1 MKYMNKLTW
10 SLILC
15 TGLFTACSDDDDP
28 VGPGEITVDKT
39 EIAVGP
45 EGGSELIEVTTPD
58 SWVAQV
64 TAPWVMVSPAN
75 GNGSMESKVN
85 VDATLEYQSRSADL
99 LYRTASGKSQTVT
112 VTQLGYGKQIYLKED
127 VVEVESAANYDKRLV
142 DFTITANVECIID
155 KVEYEF
161 ETNGVEL
168 TEAEMAEAEKEKT
181 GWLLRRIG
189 KNEIKLEDL
198 KETVVTDQRDLGI
211 VLDEKARPR
220 TVKLNCH
227 WNMNIIPWV
236 RVAKIYLAAKNP
248 EDQLV
253 NEKGENVD
261 HVILTVKQKA
271 AMKIEDNRAGDSLA
285 IVLINEKVR
294 SMYPIETSENMRN
307 WTGVTLWEET
317 DENVPEGAVGR
328 VRSVAFSMVNIAD
341 KDVLPREVRYLK
353 YLESFSIASNDN
365 SQIRNVK
372 ICNELCDLKYLK
384 NLTVKAYGLQELPEN
399 FKNLKES
406 LEVLDLSFNGFTSLD
421 ALTQVIN
428 KQNFPHLRK
437 LHLYGQRRNDVVID
451 LQQSQNDGY
460 LYNGNPLGLHF
471 KMNGGIEPD
480 EDGKVNIGNLNTE
493 TKAFLDLLAW
503 EELEA
508 LELSYC
514 FMEGELPTD
523 AVVEEYFTSKG
534 ITKLHY
540 EADDFSTEPK
550 DYLTKLVGDTC
561 QWLLTEKEVT
571 RKAANGDPIDGAT
584 VKGKD
589 VLRVLPRA
597 RAFSVN
603 LNFFTGELP
612 NWILFHPHFAE
623 WRPTAL
629 VFNQQEKGKNSDGE
643 PVGFSNIDADNYNF
657 SYYYGAKPSDEEAAY
672 PKYYSLYVASTGD
685 QEEETISIPYRRR

>member
-15 TGLFTACSDDDDP
+15 TGLFTACSDDDEP
-28 VGPGEITVDKT
+28 VGPGEIAVDKT

-64 TAPWVMVSPAN
+64 AAPWVMVSPAN

-85 VDATLEYQSRSADL
+85 IDATLEYQSRSTDL
-99 LYRTASGKSQTVT
+99 LYRTTSGKSQTVT
-112 VTQLGYGKQIYLKED
+112 ITQLGYGKQIYLKED
-127 VVEVESAANYDKRLV
+127 VVEVESAADYDKRLV

-181 GWLLRRIG
+181 GWLMRRIG

-198 KETVVTDQRDLGI
+198 KETVVTNQKDLGI
-211 VLDEKARPR
+211 VLDEGSRPR
-220 TVKLNCH
+220 TVKLNCR
-227 WNMNIIPWV
+227 WNMNIVPWV

-253 NEKGENVD
+253 NDKGENID

-317 DENVPEGAVGR
+317 DDVPEEFVGR

-341 KDVLPREVRYLK
+341 GDVLPREVRYLK

-372 ICNELCDLKYLK
+372 MCDELCNLEYLK
-384 NLTVKAYGLQELPEN
+384 SLTVKAYGLQELPNN
-399 FKNLKES
+399 FKNLKN
-406 LEVLDLSFNGFTSLD
+406 LEVLDLSFNCFTSLD
-421 ALTQVIN
+421 KLTQTIN
-428 KQNFPHLRK
+428 KTNFPKMRK
-437 LHLYGQRRNDVVID
+437 LHLYGQRRNDVITD
-451 LQQSQNDGY
+451 LEASSKDNYQ
-460 LYNGNPLGLHF
+460 YNGYPLGLHF
-471 KMNGGIEPD
+471 KMHGSGPD
-480 EDGKVNIGNLNTE
+480 DPKE
-493 TKAFLDLLAW
+493 TNAFLQLLTW

-514 FMEGELPTD
+514 FMEGTLPTD
-523 AVVEEYFTSKG
+523 KQMETALKAAN
-534 ITKLHY
+534 KPLHY
-540 EADDFSTEPK
+540 TEADFSEDKK

-561 QWLLTEKEVT
+561 RWLLDEKEVT
-571 RKAANGDPIDGAT
+571 RKNADGTPIEGAT
-584 VKGKD
+584 VKGNE

-597 RAFSVN
+597 RAFSLN

-612 NWILFHPHFAE
+612 NWILFHPHFVE

-629 VFNQQEKGKNSDGE
+629 IFNQQEKGKNSDGE

-657 SYYYGAKPSDEEAAY
+657 SYYYGAKPKDEDAAY

-685 QEEETISIPYRRR
+685 QEEETISIPYRR

>member
-15 TGLFTACSDDDDP
+15 TGLFTACSDDDEP
-28 VGPGEITVDKT
+28 VGPGEIAVDKT

-64 TAPWVMVSPAN
+64 AAPWVMVSPAN

-85 VDATLEYQSRSADL
+85 IDATLEYQSRSTDL
-99 LYRTASGKSQTVT
+99 LYRTTSGKSQTVT
-112 VTQLGYGKQIYLKED
+112 ITQLGYGKQIYLKED
-127 VVEVESAANYDKRLV
+127 VVEVESAADYDKRLV

-181 GWLLRRIG
+181 GWLMRRIG

-198 KETVVTDQRDLGI
+198 KETVVTNQKDLGI
-211 VLDEKARPR
+211 VLDEGSRPR
-220 TVKLNCH
+220 TVKLNCR
-227 WNMNIIPWV
+227 WNMNIVPWV

-253 NEKGENVD
+253 NDKGENID

-317 DENVPEGAVGR
+317 DDVPEEFVGR

-341 KDVLPREVRYLK
+341 GDVLPREVRYLK

-372 ICNELCDLKYLK
+372 MCDELCNLEYLK
-384 NLTVKAYGLQELPEN
+384 SLTVKAYGLQELPNN
-399 FKNLKES
+399 FKNLKN
-406 LEVLDLSFNGFTSLD
+406 LEVLDLSFNCFTSLD
-421 ALTQVIN
+421 KLTQTIN
-428 KQNFPHLRK
+428 KTNFPKMRK
-437 LHLYGQRRNDVVID
+437 LHLYGQRRNDVITD
-451 LQQSQNDGY
+451 LEASSKDNYQ
-460 LYNGNPLGLHF
+460 YNGYPLGLHF
-471 KMNGGIEPD
+471 KMHGSGPD
-480 EDGKVNIGNLNTE
+480 DPKE
-493 TKAFLDLLAW
+493 TNAFLQLLTW

-514 FMEGELPTD
+514 FMEGTLPTD
-523 AVVEEYFTSKG
+523 EQMKTALNAANKP
-534 ITKLHY
+534 LHY
-540 EADDFSTEPK
+540 TEADFSEDKK

-561 QWLLTEKEVT
+561 RWLLSDTEVT
-571 RKAANGDPIDGAT
+571 RKNADGTPIEGAT

-597 RAFSVN
+597 RAFSLN

-612 NWILFHPHFAE
+612 NWILFHPHFVE

-629 VFNQQEKGKNSDGE
+629 IFNQQEKGKNSDGE

-657 SYYYGAKPSDEEAAY
+657 SYYYGAKPKDENAAY
-672 PKYYSLYVASTGD
+672 PMYYSLYVASTGD
-685 QEEETISIPYRRR
+685 QEEETISIPYRR

>member
-15 TGLFTACSDDDDP
+15 TGLFTACSDDDEP
-28 VGPGEITVDKT
+28 VGPGEIAVDKT

-64 TAPWVMVSPAN
+64 AAPWVMVSPAN

-85 VDATLEYQSRSADL
+85 IDATLEYQSRSTDL
-99 LYRTASGKSQTVT
+99 LYRTTSGKSQTVT
-112 VTQLGYGKQIYLKED
+112 ITQLGYGKQIYLKED
-127 VVEVESAANYDKRLV
+127 VVEVESAADYDKRLV

-181 GWLLRRIG
+181 GWLMRRIG

-198 KETVVTDQRDLGI
+198 KETVVTNQKDLGI
-211 VLDEKARPR
+211 VLDEGSRPR
-220 TVKLNCH
+220 TVKLNCR
-227 WNMNIIPWV
+227 WNMNIVPWV

-253 NEKGENVD
+253 NDKGENID

-317 DENVPEGAVGR
+317 DDVPEEFVGR

-341 KDVLPREVRYLK
+341 GDVLPREVRYLK

-372 ICNELCDLKYLK
+372 MCDELCNLEYLK
-384 NLTVKAYGLQELPEN
+384 SLTVKAYGLQELPNN
-399 FKNLKES
+399 FKNLKN
-406 LEVLDLSFNGFTSLD
+406 LEVLDLSFNCFTSLD
-421 ALTQVIN
+421 KLTQTIN
-428 KQNFPHLRK
+428 KTNFPKMRK
-437 LHLYGQRRNDVVID
+437 LHLYGQRRNDVITD
-451 LQQSQNDGY
+451 LEASSKDNYQ
-460 LYNGNPLGLHF
+460 YNGYPLGLHF
-471 KMNGGIEPD
+471 KMHGSGPD
-480 EDGKVNIGNLNTE
+480 DPKE
-493 TKAFLDLLAW
+493 TNAFLQLLTW

-514 FMEGELPTD
+514 FMEGTLPTD
-523 AVVEEYFTSKG
+523 KQMEEYFTSKG

-540 EADDFSTEPK
+540 SADDFSENK
-550 DYLTKLVGDTC
+550 EEYLTKLVGDTC
-561 QWLLTEKEVT
+561 RWLLSDTVVT
-571 RKAANGDPIDGAT
+571 RKNADGTPIEGAT

-597 RAFSVN
+597 RAFSLN

-612 NWILFHPHFAE
+612 NWILFHPHFVE

-629 VFNQQEKGKNSDGE
+629 IFNQQEKGKNSDGE

-657 SYYYGAKPSDEEAAY
+657 SYYYGAKPKDEDAAY
-672 PKYYSLYVASTGD
+672 PMYYSLYVASTGD
-685 QEEETISIPYRRR
+685 QEEETISIPYRR

>member
-15 TGLFTACSDDDDP
+15 TGLFTACSDDDEP
-28 VGPGEITVDKT
+28 VGPGEIAVDKT

-64 TAPWVMVSPAN
+64 AAPWVMVSPAN

-85 VDATLEYQSRSADL
+85 IDATLEYQSRSTDL
-99 LYRTASGKSQTVT
+99 LYRTTSGKSQTVT
-112 VTQLGYGKQIYLKED
+112 ITQLGYGKQIYLKED
-127 VVEVESAANYDKRLV
+127 VVEVESAADYDKRLV

-181 GWLLRRIG
+181 GWLMRRIG

-198 KETVVTDQRDLGI
+198 KETVVTNQKDLGI
-211 VLDEKARPR
+211 VLDEGSRPR
-220 TVKLNCH
+220 TVKLNCR
-227 WNMNIIPWV
+227 WNMNIVPWI

-253 NEKGENVD
+253 NDKGENID

-317 DENVPEGAVGR
+317 DDVPEEFVGR

-341 KDVLPREVRYLK
+341 GDVLPREVRYLK

-372 ICNELCDLKYLK
+372 MCDELCNLEYLK
-384 NLTVKAYGLQELPEN
+384 SLTVKAYGLQELPNN
-399 FKNLKES
+399 FKNLKN
-406 LEVLDLSFNGFTSLD
+406 LEVLDLSFNCFTSLD
-421 ALTQVIN
+421 KLTQTIN
-428 KQNFPHLRK
+428 KTNFPKMRK
-437 LHLYGQRRNDVVID
+437 LHLYGQRRNDVITD
-451 LQQSQNDGY
+451 LEASSKDNYQ
-460 LYNGNPLGLHF
+460 YNGYPLGLHF
-471 KMNGGIEPD
+471 KMHGSGPD
-480 EDGKVNIGNLNTE
+480 DPKE
-493 TKAFLDLLAW
+493 TNAFLQLLTW

-514 FMEGELPTD
+514 FMEGTLPTD
-523 AVVEEYFTSKG
+523 EQMETALKAAN
-534 ITKLHY
+534 KPLHY
-540 EADDFSTEPK
+540 TKADFSEDKK

-561 QWLLTEKEVT
+561 KWLLDKKEVT
-571 RKAANGDPIDGAT
+571 RKNADGTPIEGAT

-597 RAFSVN
+597 RAFSLN

-612 NWILFHPHFAE
+612 NWILFHPHFVE

-629 VFNQQEKGKNSDGE
+629 IFNQQEKGKNSDGE

-657 SYYYGAKPSDEEAAY
+657 SYYYGAKPKDKDAAY
-672 PKYYSLYVASTGD
+672 PMYYSLYVASTGD
-685 QEEETISIPYRRR
+685 QEEETISIPYRR

>member
-1 MKYMNKLTW
+1 MKYINKLTW

-15 TGLFTACSDDDDP
+15 TGLFTACSDDDEP
-28 VGPGEITVDKT
+28 VGPGEIAVDKT

-64 TAPWVMVSPAN
+64 AAPWVMVSPAN
-75 GNGSMESKVN
+75 GNGSMESKVSI
-85 VDATLEYQSRSADL
+85 DATLEYQSRSTDL

-112 VTQLGYGKQIYLKED
+112 VTQLGYGKQIYLKEN
-127 VVEVESAANYDKRLV
+127 VVEVESSADYEKRLV

-198 KETVVTDQRDLGI
+198 KETAVTNQKDLGI
-211 VLDEKARPR
+211 VLDEGSRPR
-220 TVKLNCH
+220 TVKLNCR
-227 WNMNIIPWV
+227 WNMNIVPWV
-236 RVAKIYLAAKNP
+236 RVAKIYLAAKNAD
-248 EDQLV
+248 DQLV
-253 NEKGENVD
+253 NDKGENID

-285 IVLINEKVR
+285 IVMINEKVR

-317 DENVPEGAVGR
+317 DDNVPEGAVGR

-341 KDVLPREVRYLK
+341 GDVLPREVRYLK

-372 ICNELCDLKYLK
+372 ICDELCDLKYLK
-384 NLTVKAYGLQELPEN
+384 SLTVKAYGLQELPKN

-406 LEVLDLSFNGFTSLD
+406 LEVLDLSFNSFTSLD
-421 ALTQVIN
+421 ALTQIIN
-428 KQNFPHLRK
+428 KQNFPKMRK

-451 LQQSQNDGY
+451 LQQSQSDGY
-460 LYNGNPLGLHF
+460 KYNGNPLGLHF
-471 KMNGGIEPD
+471 NMNGSGPD
-480 EDGKVNIGNLNTE
+480 DPKE
-493 TKAFLDLLAW
+493 TNAFLQLLTW

-514 FMEGELPTD
+514 FMEGTLPTD
-523 AVVEEYFTSKG
+523 KQVEDYFNSKN
-534 ITKLHY
+534 ITNLHY
-540 EADDFSTEPK
+540 TEADFSEDKK

-561 QWLLTEKEVT
+561 KWLLSDKEVT
-571 RKAANGDPIDGAT
+571 RKTADGKPIDGAT
-584 VKGKD
+584 VKGNE

-597 RAFSVN
+597 RAFSLN

-623 WRPTAL
+623 WKPTVL
-629 VFNQQEKGKNSDGE
+629 IFNQQEKGKNSDGE
-643 PVGFSNIDADNYNF
+643 AVGFSNIDADNYNF

>member
-15 TGLFTACSDDDDP
+15 TGLFTACSDDDEP
-28 VGPGEITVDKT
+28 VGPGEIAVDKT

-64 TAPWVMVSPAN
+64 AAPWVMVSPAN

-85 VDATLEYQSRSADL
+85 IDATLEYQSRSTDL
-99 LYRTASGKSQTVT
+99 LYRTTSGKSQTVT
-112 VTQLGYGKQIYLKED
+112 ITQLGYGKQIYLKED
-127 VVEVESAANYDKRLV
+127 VVEVESAADYDKRLV

-181 GWLLRRIG
+181 GWLMRRIG

-198 KETVVTDQRDLGI
+198 KETVVTNQKDLGI
-211 VLDEKARPR
+211 VLDEGSRPR
-220 TVKLNCH
+220 TVKLNCR
-227 WNMNIIPWV
+227 WNMNIVPWI

-253 NEKGENVD
+253 NDKGENID

-317 DENVPEGAVGR
+317 DDVPEEFVGR

-341 KDVLPREVRYLK
+341 GDVLPREVRYLK

-372 ICNELCDLKYLK
+372 MCDELCNLEYLK
-384 NLTVKAYGLQELPEN
+384 SLTVKAYGLQELPNN
-399 FKNLKES
+399 FKNLKN
-406 LEVLDLSFNGFTSLD
+406 LEVLDLSFNCFTSLD
-421 ALTQVIN
+421 KLTQTIN
-428 KQNFPHLRK
+428 KTNFPKMRK
-437 LHLYGQRRNDVVID
+437 LHLYGQRRNDVITD
-451 LQQSQNDGY
+451 LEASSKDNYQ
-460 LYNGNPLGLHF
+460 YNGYPLGLHF
-471 KMNGGIEPD
+471 KMHGSGPD
-480 EDGKVNIGNLNTE
+480 DPKE
-493 TKAFLDLLAW
+493 TNAFLQLLTW

-514 FMEGELPTD
+514 FMEGTLPTD
-523 AVVEEYFTSKG
+523 EQMKTALNAANKP
-534 ITKLHY
+534 LHY
-540 EADDFSTEPK
+540 TEADFSEDKK

-561 QWLLTEKEVT
+561 KWLLDEKEVT
-571 RKAANGDPIDGAT
+571 RKNADGTPIEGAT

-597 RAFSVN
+597 RAFSLN

-612 NWILFHPHFAE
+612 NWILFHPHFVE

-629 VFNQQEKGKNSDGE
+629 IFNQQEKGKNSDGE

-657 SYYYGAKPSDEEAAY
+657 SYYYGAKPKDEDAAY

-685 QEEETISIPYRRR
+685 QEEETISIPYRR

>member
-15 TGLFTACSDDDDP
+15 TGLFTACSDDDEP
-28 VGPGEITVDKT
+28 VGPGEIAVDKT

-64 TAPWVMVSPAN
+64 AAPWVMVSPAN

-85 VDATLEYQSRSADL
+85 IDATLEYQSRSTDL

-112 VTQLGYGKQIYLKED
+112 ITQLGYGKQIYLKED
-127 VVEVESAANYDKRLV
+127 VVEVESSADYEKRLV
-142 DFTITANVECIID
+142 DFTITANVECKID

-181 GWLLRRIG
+181 GWLMRRIG

-198 KETVVTDQRDLGI
+198 KETVVTNQKDLGI
-211 VLDEKARPR
+211 VLDEGSRPR
-220 TVKLNCH
+220 TVKLNCR
-227 WNMNIIPWV
+227 WNMNIVPWV

-253 NEKGENVD
+253 NDKGENID

-317 DENVPEGAVGR
+317 DDVPEEFVGR

-341 KDVLPREVRYLK
+341 GDVLPREVRYLK

-372 ICNELCDLKYLK
+372 MCDELCNLEYLK
-384 NLTVKAYGLQELPEN
+384 SLTVKAYGLQELPNN
-399 FKNLKES
+399 FKNLKN
-406 LEVLDLSFNGFTSLD
+406 LEVLDLSFNCFTSLD
-421 ALTQVIN
+421 KLTQTIN
-428 KQNFPHLRK
+428 KTNFPKMRK
-437 LHLYGQRRNDVVID
+437 LHLYGQRRNDVITD
-451 LQQSQNDGY
+451 LEASSKDNYQ
-460 LYNGNPLGLHF
+460 YNGYPLGLHF
-471 KMNGGIEPD
+471 KMHGSGPD
-480 EDGKVNIGNLNTE
+480 DPKE
-493 TKAFLDLLAW
+493 TNAFLQLLTW

-514 FMEGELPTD
+514 FMEGTLPTD
-523 AVVEEYFTSKG
+523 EQMKTALNAANKP
-534 ITKLHY
+534 LHY
-540 EADDFSTEPK
+540 TEADFSKDKK

-561 QWLLTEKEVT
+561 RWLLSDTVVT
-571 RKAANGDPIDGAT
+571 RKNADGTPIEGAT
-584 VKGKD
+584 VKGTE

-597 RAFSVN
+597 RAFSLN

-612 NWILFHPHFAE
+612 NWILFHPHFVE

-629 VFNQQEKGKNSDGE
+629 IFNQQEKGKNSDGE

-657 SYYYGAKPSDEEAAY
+657 SYYYGAKPKDKDAAY
-672 PKYYSLYVASTGD
+672 PMYYSLYVASTGD
-685 QEEETISIPYRRR
+685 QEEETISIPYRR

>member
-15 TGLFTACSDDDDP
+15 TGLFTACSDDDEP
-28 VGPGEITVDKT
+28 VGPGEIAVDKT

-64 TAPWVMVSPAN
+64 AAPWVMVSPAN
-75 GNGSMESKVN
+75 GNGSTESKVN
-85 VDATLEYQSRSADL
+85 IDATLDYQSRSAEL
-99 LYRTASGKSQTVT
+99 MYRTVSGKSQTVT
-112 VTQLGYGKQIYLKED
+112 ITQLGYGKQIYVKED
-127 VVEVESAANYDKRLV
+127 GIEVESSADYEKRLV
-142 DFTITANVECIID
+142 DFTITANVECKID

-168 TEAEMAEAEKEKT
+168 TEAEMAEAEKEKD
-181 GWLLRRIG
+181 GWLVLK
-189 KNEIKLEDL
+189 KNEMKLEGH
-198 KETVVTDQRDLGI
+198 DLGI
-211 VLDEKARPR
+211 VLDEGSRPR
-220 TVKLNCH
+220 TVKLNCR
-227 WNMNIIPWV
+227 WKMNIVPWV
-236 RVAKIYLAAKNP
+236 RVAKVYLVAKNAD
-248 EDQLV
+248 DQLV
-253 NEKGENVD
+253 NDKGENID
-261 HVILTVKQKA
+261 HFILTVKQKA

-341 KDVLPREVRYLK
+341 GDVLPREVRYLK

-372 ICNELCDLKYLK
+372 ICDELCNLEHLKS
-384 NLTVKAYGLQELPEN
+384 LTVKAYGLQELPN
-399 FKNLKES
+399 SFKNLKS
-406 LEVLDLSFNGFTSLD
+406 LEVLDLSFNCFTSLD
-421 ALTQVIN
+421 KLTQTIN
-428 KQNFPHLRK
+428 KTNFPKMRK
-437 LHLYGQRRNDVVID
+437 LHLYGQRRNDVITD
-451 LQQSQNDGY
+451 LEASSKDNYQ
-460 LYNGNPLGLHF
+460 YNGYPLGLHF
-471 KMNGGIEPD
+471 KMHGSGPD
-480 EDGKVNIGNLNTE
+480 DPKE
-493 TKAFLDLLAW
+493 TNAFLQLLTW

-514 FMEGELPTD
+514 FMEGTLPTD
-523 AVVEEYFTSKG
+523 EQMETALKATNKP
-534 ITKLHY
+534 LHY
-540 EADDFSTEPK
+540 TEADFSEDKK

-561 QWLLTEKEVT
+561 RWLLSDKEVT
-571 RKAANGDPIDGAT
+571 RKTADGKPIDGAT
-584 VKGKD
+584 VKGNE

-597 RAFSVN
+597 RAFSLN

-612 NWILFHPHFAE
+612 NWILFHPHFVE

-629 VFNQQEKGKNSDGE
+629 IFNQQEKGKNSDGE
-643 PVGFSNIDADNYNF
+643 AVGFSNIDADNYNF
-657 SYYYGAKPSDEEAAY
+657 SYYYGANPNDTEAAY

-685 QEEETISIPYRRR
+685 KEEETISIPYRR

>member
-15 TGLFTACSDDDDP
+15 TGLFTACSDDDEP
-28 VGPGEITVDKT
+28 VGPGEIAVDKT

-64 TAPWVMVSPAN
+64 AAPWVMVSPAN

-85 VDATLEYQSRSADL
+85 IDATLEYQSRSTDL
-99 LYRTASGKSQTVT
+99 LYRTTSGKSQTVT
-112 VTQLGYGKQIYLKED
+112 ITQLGYGKQIYLKED
-127 VVEVESAANYDKRLV
+127 VVEVESAADYDKRLV

-181 GWLLRRIG
+181 GWLMRRIG

-198 KETVVTDQRDLGI
+198 KETVVTNQKDLGI
-211 VLDEKARPR
+211 VLDEGSRPR
-220 TVKLNCH
+220 TVKLNCR
-227 WNMNIIPWV
+227 WNMNIVPWV

-253 NEKGENVD
+253 NDKGENID

-317 DENVPEGAVGR
+317 DDVPEEFVGR

-341 KDVLPREVRYLK
+341 GDVLPREVRYLK

-372 ICNELCDLKYLK
+372 MCDELCNLEYLK
-384 NLTVKAYGLQELPEN
+384 SLTVKAYGLQELPEN
-399 FKNLKES
+399 FKNLKN
-406 LEVLDLSFNGFTSLD
+406 LEVLDLSFNCFTSLD
-421 ALTQVIN
+421 KLTQTIN
-428 KQNFPHLRK
+428 KTNFPKMRK
-437 LHLYGQRRNDVVID
+437 LHLYGQRRNDVITD
-451 LQQSQNDGY
+451 LEASSKDNYQ
-460 LYNGNPLGLHF
+460 YNGYPLGLHF
-471 KMNGGIEPD
+471 KMHGSGPD
-480 EDGKVNIGNLNTE
+480 DPKE
-493 TKAFLDLLAW
+493 TNAFLQLLTW

-514 FMEGELPTD
+514 FMEGTLPTD
-523 AVVEEYFTSKG
+523 EQMKTALNAANKP
-534 ITKLHY
+534 LHY
-540 EADDFSTEPK
+540 TKADFSEDKK

-561 QWLLTEKEVT
+561 IWLLDEKKEVT
-571 RKAANGDPIDGAT
+571 RKNADGTPIEGAT
-584 VKGKD
+584 VKGTE

-597 RAFSVN
+597 RAFSLN

-612 NWILFHPHFAE
+612 NWILFHPHFVE

-629 VFNQQEKGKNSDGE
+629 IFNQQEKGKNSDGE

-657 SYYYGAKPSDEEAAY
+657 SYYYGAKPKDEDAAY

-685 QEEETISIPYRRR
+685 QEEETISIPYRR

>member
-15 TGLFTACSDDDDP
+15 TGLFTACSDDDEP
-28 VGPGEITVDKT
+28 VGPGEIAVDKT

-64 TAPWVMVSPAN
+64 AAPWVMVSPAN

-85 VDATLEYQSRSADL
+85 IDATLEYQSRSTDL
-99 LYRTASGKSQTVT
+99 LYRTTSGKSQTVT
-112 VTQLGYGKQIYLKED
+112 ITQLGYGKQIYLKED
-127 VVEVESAANYDKRLV
+127 VVEVESAADYDKRLV

-181 GWLLRRIG
+181 GWLMRRIG

-198 KETVVTDQRDLGI
+198 KETVVTNQKDLGI
-211 VLDEKARPR
+211 VLDEGSRPR
-220 TVKLNCH
+220 TVKLNCR
-227 WNMNIIPWV
+227 WNMNIVPWV

-253 NEKGENVD
+253 NDKGENID

-317 DENVPEGAVGR
+317 DDVPEEFVGR

-341 KDVLPREVRYLK
+341 GDVLPREVRYLK

-372 ICNELCDLKYLK
+372 MCDELCNLEYLK
-384 NLTVKAYGLQELPEN
+384 SLTVKAYGLQELPEN
-399 FKNLKES
+399 FKNLKN
-406 LEVLDLSFNGFTSLD
+406 LEVLDLSFNCFTSLD
-421 ALTQVIN
+421 KLTQTIN
-428 KQNFPHLRK
+428 KTNFPKMRK
-437 LHLYGQRRNDVVID
+437 LHLYGQRRNDVITD
-451 LQQSQNDGY
+451 LEASSKDNYQ
-460 LYNGNPLGLHF
+460 YNGYPLGLHF
-471 KMNGGIEPD
+471 KMHGSGPD
-480 EDGKVNIGNLNTE
+480 DPKE
-493 TKAFLDLLAW
+493 TNAFLQLLTW

-514 FMEGELPTD
+514 FMEGTLPTD
-523 AVVEEYFTSKG
+523 KQMEEYFTSKG

-540 EADDFSTEPK
+540 SADDFSENK
-550 DYLTKLVGDTC
+550 EEYLTKLVGDTC
-561 QWLLTEKEVT
+561 RWLLSDTVVT
-571 RKAANGDPIDGAT
+571 RKNADGTPIEGAT

-597 RAFSVN
+597 RAFSLN

-612 NWILFHPHFAE
+612 NWILFHPHFVE

-629 VFNQQEKGKNSDGE
+629 IFNQQEKGKNSDGE

-657 SYYYGAKPSDEEAAY
+657 SYYYGAKPKDEDAAY
-672 PKYYSLYVASTGD
+672 PMYYSLYVASTGD
-685 QEEETISIPYRRR
+685 QEEETISIPYRR

>member
-15 TGLFTACSDDDDP
+15 TGLFTACSDDDEP
-28 VGPGEITVDKT
+28 VGPGEIAVDKT

-64 TAPWVMVSPAN
+64 AAPWVMVSPAN

-85 VDATLEYQSRSADL
+85 IDATLEYQSRSTDL
-99 LYRTASGKSQTVT
+99 LYRTTSGKSQTVT
-112 VTQLGYGKQIYLKED
+112 ITQLGYGKQIYLKED
-127 VVEVESAANYDKRLV
+127 VVEVESAADYDKRLV

-181 GWLLRRIG
+181 GWLMRRIG

-198 KETVVTDQRDLGI
+198 KETVVTNQKDLGI
-211 VLDEKARPR
+211 VLDEGSRPR
-220 TVKLNCH
+220 TVKLNCR
-227 WNMNIIPWV
+227 WNMNIVPWV

-253 NEKGENVD
+253 NDKGENID

-294 SMYPIETSENMRN
+294 SMYPIETSENMRK

-317 DENVPEGAVGR
+317 DDVPEGAVGR

-341 KDVLPREVRYLK
+341 GDVLPREVRYLK

-372 ICNELCDLKYLK
+372 MCDELCNLEYLK
-384 NLTVKAYGLQELPEN
+384 SLTVKAYGLQELPNN
-399 FKNLKES
+399 FKNLKN
-406 LEVLDLSFNGFTSLD
+406 LEVLDLSFNCFTSLD
-421 ALTQVIN
+421 KLTQTIN
-428 KQNFPHLRK
+428 KTNFPKMRK
-437 LHLYGQRRNDVVID
+437 LHLYGQRRNDVITD
-451 LQQSQNDGY
+451 LEASSKDNYQ
-460 LYNGNPLGLHF
+460 YNGYPLGLHF
-471 KMNGGIEPD
+471 KMHGSGPD
-480 EDGKVNIGNLNTE
+480 DPKE
-493 TKAFLDLLAW
+493 TNAFLQLLTW

-514 FMEGELPTD
+514 FMEGTLPTD
-523 AVVEEYFTSKG
+523 EQMETALKAAN
-534 ITKLHY
+534 KPLHY
-540 EADDFSTEPK
+540 TETDFSKDKK

-561 QWLLTEKEVT
+561 RWLLEEKEVT
-571 RKAANGDPIDGAT
+571 RKNADGTPIEGAT
-584 VKGKD
+584 VKGTE

-597 RAFSVN
+597 RAFSLN

-612 NWILFHPHFAE
+612 NWILFHPHFVE

-629 VFNQQEKGKNSDGE
+629 IFNQQEKGKNSDGE

-657 SYYYGAKPSDEEAAY
+657 SYYYGAKPKDKDAAY
-672 PKYYSLYVASTGD
+672 PMYYSLYVASTGD
-685 QEEETISIPYRRR
+685 QEEETISIPYRR

>member
-15 TGLFTACSDDDDP
+15 TGLFTACSDDDEP
-28 VGPGEITVDKT
+28 VGPGEIAVDKT

-64 TAPWVMVSPAN
+64 AAPWVMVSPAN

-85 VDATLEYQSRSADL
+85 IDATLEYQSRSTDL
-99 LYRTASGKSQTVT
+99 LYRTTSGKSQTVT
-112 VTQLGYGKQIYLKED
+112 ITQLGYGKQIYLKED
-127 VVEVESAANYDKRLV
+127 VVEVESAADYDKRLV

-181 GWLLRRIG
+181 GWLMRRIG

-198 KETVVTDQRDLGI
+198 KETVVTNQKDLGI
-211 VLDEKARPR
+211 VLDEGSRPR
-220 TVKLNCH
+220 TVKLNCR
-227 WNMNIIPWV
+227 WNMNIVPWI

-253 NEKGENVD
+253 NDKGENID

-317 DENVPEGAVGR
+317 DDVPEEFVGR

-341 KDVLPREVRYLK
+341 GDVLPREVRYLK

-372 ICNELCDLKYLK
+372 MCDELCNLEYLK
-384 NLTVKAYGLQELPEN
+384 SLTVKAYGLQELPNN
-399 FKNLKES
+399 FKNLKN
-406 LEVLDLSFNGFTSLD
+406 LEVLDLSFNCFTSLD
-421 ALTQVIN
+421 KLTQTIN
-428 KQNFPHLRK
+428 KTNFPKMRK
-437 LHLYGQRRNDVVID
+437 LHLYGQRRNDVITD
-451 LQQSQNDGY
+451 LEASSKDNYQ
-460 LYNGNPLGLHF
+460 YNGYPLGLHF
-471 KMNGGIEPD
+471 KMHGSGPD
-480 EDGKVNIGNLNTE
+480 DPKE
-493 TKAFLDLLAW
+493 TNAFLQLLTW

-514 FMEGELPTD
+514 FMEGTLPTD
-523 AVVEEYFTSKG
+523 EQMKTALNAANKP
-534 ITKLHY
+534 LHY
-540 EADDFSTEPK
+540 TEADFSEDKK

-561 QWLLTEKEVT
+561 RWLLDEKKEVT
-571 RKAANGDPIDGAT
+571 RKNADGTPIEGAT
-584 VKGKD
+584 VKGTE

-597 RAFSVN
+597 RAFSLN

-612 NWILFHPHFAE
+612 NWILFHPHFVE

-629 VFNQQEKGKNSDGE
+629 IFNQQEKGKNSDGE

-657 SYYYGAKPSDEEAAY
+657 SYYYGAKPKDEDAAY
-672 PKYYSLYVASTGD
+672 PMYYSLYVASTGD
-685 QEEETISIPYRRR
+685 QEEETISIPYRR

>member
-15 TGLFTACSDDDDP
+15 TGLFTACSDDDEP
-28 VGPGEITVDKT
+28 VGPGEIAVDKT

-64 TAPWVMVSPAN
+64 AAPWVMVSPAN
-75 GNGSMESKVN
+75 GNGSTESKVN
-85 VDATLEYQSRSADL
+85 IDATLDYQSRSAEL
-99 LYRTASGKSQTVT
+99 MYRTVSGKSQTVT
-112 VTQLGYGKQIYLKED
+112 ITQLGYGKQIYVKED
-127 VVEVESAANYDKRLV
+127 GIEVESSADYEKRLV
-142 DFTITANVECIID
+142 DFTITANVECKID

-168 TEAEMAEAEKEKT
+168 TEAEMAEAEKEKD
-181 GWLLRRIG
+181 GWLVLK
-189 KNEIKLEDL
+189 KNEMKLEGH
-198 KETVVTDQRDLGI
+198 DLGI
-211 VLDEKARPR
+211 VLDEGSRPR
-220 TVKLNCH
+220 TVKLNCR
-227 WNMNIIPWV
+227 WKMNIVPWV
-236 RVAKIYLAAKNP
+236 RVAKVYLVAKNAD
-248 EDQLV
+248 DQLV
-253 NEKGENVD
+253 NDKGENID
-261 HVILTVKQKA
+261 HFILTVKQKA

-341 KDVLPREVRYLK
+341 GDVLPREVRYLK

-372 ICNELCDLKYLK
+372 ICDELCNLEHLKS
-384 NLTVKAYGLQELPEN
+384 LTVKAYGLQELPN
-399 FKNLKES
+399 SFKNLKS
-406 LEVLDLSFNGFTSLD
+406 LEVLDLSFNCFTSLD
-421 ALTQVIN
+421 KLTQTIN
-428 KQNFPHLRK
+428 KTNFPKMRK
-437 LHLYGQRRNDVVID
+437 LHLYGQRRNDVITD
-451 LQQSQNDGY
+451 LEASSKDNYQ
-460 LYNGNPLGLHF
+460 YNGYPLGLHF
-471 KMNGGIEPD
+471 KMHGSGPD
-480 EDGKVNIGNLNTE
+480 DPKE
-493 TKAFLDLLAW
+493 TNAFLQLLTW

-514 FMEGELPTD
+514 FMEGTLPTD
-523 AVVEEYFTSKG
+523 KQMETALKAAN
-534 ITKLHY
+534 KPLHY
-540 EADDFSTEPK
+540 TETDFSKDKK

-561 QWLLTEKEVT
+561 RWLLEEKEVT
-571 RKAANGDPIDGAT
+571 RKNADGTPIEGAT
-584 VKGKD
+584 VKGTE

-597 RAFSVN
+597 RAFSLN

-612 NWILFHPHFAE
+612 NWILFHPHFVE

-629 VFNQQEKGKNSDGE
+629 IFNQQEKGKNSDGE

-657 SYYYGAKPSDEEAAY
+657 SYYYGAKPKDKDAAY
-672 PKYYSLYVASTGD
+672 PMYYSLYVASTGD
-685 QEEETISIPYRRR
+685 QEEETISIPYRR

>member
-15 TGLFTACSDDDDP
+15 TGLFTACSDDDEP
-28 VGPGEITVDKT
+28 VGPGEIAVDKT

-64 TAPWVMVSPAN
+64 AAPWVMVSPAN

-85 VDATLEYQSRSADL
+85 IDATLEYQSRSTDL
-99 LYRTASGKSQTVT
+99 LYRTTSGKSQTVT
-112 VTQLGYGKQIYLKED
+112 ITQLGYGKQIYLKED
-127 VVEVESAANYDKRLV
+127 VVEVESAADYDKRLV

-181 GWLLRRIG
+181 GWLMRRIG

-198 KETVVTDQRDLGI
+198 KETVVTNQKDLGI
-211 VLDEKARPR
+211 VLDEGSRPR
-220 TVKLNCH
+220 TVKLNCR
-227 WNMNIIPWV
+227 WNMNIVPWV

-253 NEKGENVD
+253 NDKGENID

-317 DENVPEGAVGR
+317 DDVPEEFVGR

-341 KDVLPREVRYLK
+341 GDVLPREVRYLK

-372 ICNELCDLKYLK
+372 MCDELCNLEYLK
-384 NLTVKAYGLQELPEN
+384 SLTVKAYGLQELPNN
-399 FKNLKES
+399 FKNLKN
-406 LEVLDLSFNGFTSLD
+406 LEVLDLSFNCFTSLD
-421 ALTQVIN
+421 KLTQTIN
-428 KQNFPHLRK
+428 KTNFPKMRK
-437 LHLYGQRRNDVVID
+437 LHLYGQRRNDVITD
-451 LQQSQNDGY
+451 LEASSKDNYQ
-460 LYNGNPLGLHF
+460 YNGYPLGLHF
-471 KMNGGIEPD
+471 KMHGSGPD
-480 EDGKVNIGNLNTE
+480 DPKE
-493 TKAFLDLLAW
+493 TNAFLQLLTW

-514 FMEGELPTD
+514 FMEGTLPTD
-523 AVVEEYFTSKG
+523 EQMKTALSAANKP
-534 ITKLHY
+534 LHY
-540 EADDFSTEPK
+540 TEADFSEDKK

-561 QWLLTEKEVT
+561 RWLLSDTEVT
-571 RKAANGDPIDGAT
+571 RKNADGTPIEGAT

-597 RAFSVN
+597 RAFSLN

-612 NWILFHPHFAE
+612 NWILFHPHFVE

-629 VFNQQEKGKNSDGE
+629 IFNQQEKGKNSDGE

-657 SYYYGAKPSDEEAAY
+657 SYYYGAKPKDEDAAY

-685 QEEETISIPYRRR
+685 QEEETISIPYRR

>member
-15 TGLFTACSDDDDP
+15 TGLFTACSDDDEP
-28 VGPGEITVDKT
+28 VGPGEIAVDKT

-64 TAPWVMVSPAN
+64 AAPWVMVSPAN

-85 VDATLEYQSRSADL
+85 IDATLEYQSRSTDL
-99 LYRTASGKSQTVT
+99 LYRTTSGKSQTVT
-112 VTQLGYGKQIYLKED
+112 ITQLGYGKQIYLKED
-127 VVEVESAANYDKRLV
+127 VVEVESAADYDKRLV

-181 GWLLRRIG
+181 GWLMRRIG

-198 KETVVTDQRDLGI
+198 KETVVTNQKDLGI
-211 VLDEKARPR
+211 VLDEGSRPR
-220 TVKLNCH
+220 TVKLNCR
-227 WNMNIIPWV
+227 WNMNIVPWI

-253 NEKGENVD
+253 NDKGENID

-317 DENVPEGAVGR
+317 DDVPEEFVGR

-341 KDVLPREVRYLK
+341 GDVLPREVRYLK

-372 ICNELCDLKYLK
+372 MCDELCNLEYLK
-384 NLTVKAYGLQELPEN
+384 SLTVKAYGLQELPNN
-399 FKNLKES
+399 FKNLKN
-406 LEVLDLSFNGFTSLD
+406 LEVLDLSFNCFTSLD
-421 ALTQVIN
+421 KLTQTIN
-428 KQNFPHLRK
+428 KTNFPKMRK
-437 LHLYGQRRNDVVID
+437 LHLYGQRRNDVITD
-451 LQQSQNDGY
+451 LEASSKDNYQ
-460 LYNGNPLGLHF
+460 YNGYPLGLHF
-471 KMNGGIEPD
+471 KMHGSGPD
-480 EDGKVNIGNLNTE
+480 DPKE
-493 TKAFLDLLAW
+493 TNAFLQLLTW

-514 FMEGELPTD
+514 FMEGTLPTD
-523 AVVEEYFTSKG
+523 EQMKTALNAANKP
-534 ITKLHY
+534 LHY
-540 EADDFSTEPK
+540 TKADFSEDKK

-561 QWLLTEKEVT
+561 IWLLDEKKEVT
-571 RKAANGDPIDGAT
+571 RKNADGTPIEGAT
-584 VKGKD
+584 VKGTE

-597 RAFSVN
+597 RAFSLN

-612 NWILFHPHFAE
+612 NWILFHPHFVE

-629 VFNQQEKGKNSDGE
+629 IFNQQEKGKNSDGE

-657 SYYYGAKPSDEEAAY
+657 SYYYGAKPKDEDAAY
-672 PKYYSLYVASTGD
+672 PMYYSLYVASTGD
-685 QEEETISIPYRRR
+685 QEEETISIPYRR

>member
-15 TGLFTACSDDDDP
+15 TGLFTACSDDDEP
-28 VGPGEITVDKT
+28 VGPGEIAVDKT

-64 TAPWVMVSPAN
+64 AAPWVMVSPAN

-85 VDATLEYQSRSADL
+85 IDATLEYQSRSTDL
-99 LYRTASGKSQTVT
+99 LYRTTSGKSQTVT
-112 VTQLGYGKQIYLKED
+112 ITQLGYGKQIYLKED
-127 VVEVESAANYDKRLV
+127 VVEVESAADYDKRLV

-181 GWLLRRIG
+181 GWLMRRIG

-198 KETVVTDQRDLGI
+198 KETVVTNQKDLGI
-211 VLDEKARPR
+211 VLDEGSRPR
-220 TVKLNCH
+220 TVKLNCR
-227 WNMNIIPWV
+227 WNMNIVPWV

-253 NEKGENVD
+253 NDKGENID

-317 DENVPEGAVGR
+317 DDVPEEFVGR

-341 KDVLPREVRYLK
+341 GDVLPREVRYLK

-372 ICNELCDLKYLK
+372 MCDELCNLEYLK
-384 NLTVKAYGLQELPEN
+384 SLTVKAYGLQELPNN
-399 FKNLKES
+399 FKNLKN
-406 LEVLDLSFNGFTSLD
+406 LEVLDLSFNCFTSLD
-421 ALTQVIN
+421 KLTQTIN
-428 KQNFPHLRK
+428 KTNFPKMRK
-437 LHLYGQRRNDVVID
+437 LHLYGQRRNDVITD
-451 LQQSQNDGY
+451 LEASSKDNYQ
-460 LYNGNPLGLHF
+460 YNGYPLGLHF
-471 KMNGGIEPD
+471 KMHGSGPD
-480 EDGKVNIGNLNTE
+480 DPKE
-493 TKAFLDLLAW
+493 TNAFLQLLTW

-514 FMEGELPTD
+514 FMEGTLPTD
-523 AVVEEYFTSKG
+523 EQMETALKAAN
-534 ITKLHY
+534 KPLHY
-540 EADDFSTEPK
+540 TEADFSVDKK

-561 QWLLTEKEVT
+561 RWLLDEKEVT
-571 RKAANGDPIDGAT
+571 RKNADGTPIEGAT
-584 VKGKD
+584 VKGTE

-597 RAFSVN
+597 RAFSLN

-612 NWILFHPHFAE
+612 NWILFHPHFVE

-629 VFNQQEKGKNSDGE
+629 IFNQQEKGKNSDGE

-657 SYYYGAKPSDEEAAY
+657 SYYYGAKPKDKDAAY
-672 PKYYSLYVASTGD
+672 PMYYSLYVASTGD
-685 QEEETISIPYRRR
+685 QEEETISIPYRR

>member
-15 TGLFTACSDDDDP
+15 TGLFTACSDDDEP
-28 VGPGEITVDKT
+28 VGPGEIAVDKT

-64 TAPWVMVSPAN
+64 AAPWVMVSPAN

-85 VDATLEYQSRSADL
+85 IDATLEYQSRSTDL
-99 LYRTASGKSQTVT
+99 LYRTTSGKSQTVT
-112 VTQLGYGKQIYLKED
+112 ITQLGYGKQIYLKED
-127 VVEVESAANYDKRLV
+127 VVEVESAADYDKRLV

-181 GWLLRRIG
+181 GWLMRRIG

-198 KETVVTDQRDLGI
+198 KETVVTNQKDLGI
-211 VLDEKARPR
+211 VLDEGSRPR
-220 TVKLNCH
+220 TVKLNCR
-227 WNMNIIPWV
+227 WNMNIVPWV

-253 NEKGENVD
+253 NDKGENID

-317 DENVPEGAVGR
+317 DDVPEEFVGR

-341 KDVLPREVRYLK
+341 GDVLPREVRYLK

-372 ICNELCDLKYLK
+372 MCDELCNLEYLK
-384 NLTVKAYGLQELPEN
+384 SLTVKAYGLQELPNN
-399 FKNLKES
+399 FKNLKN
-406 LEVLDLSFNGFTSLD
+406 LEVLDLSFNCFTSLD
-421 ALTQVIN
+421 KLTQTIN
-428 KQNFPHLRK
+428 KTNFPKMRK
-437 LHLYGQRRNDVVID
+437 LHLYGQRRNDVITD
-451 LQQSQNDGY
+451 LEASSKDNYQ
-460 LYNGNPLGLHF
+460 YNGYPLGLHF
-471 KMNGGIEPD
+471 KMHGSGPD
-480 EDGKVNIGNLNTE
+480 DPKE
-493 TKAFLDLLAW
+493 TNAFLQLLTW

-514 FMEGELPTD
+514 FMEGTLPTD
-523 AVVEEYFTSKG
+523 EQMKTALNAANKP
-534 ITKLHY
+534 LHY
-540 EADDFSTEPK
+540 TEADFSEDKK

-561 QWLLTEKEVT
+561 KWLLDEKEVT
-571 RKAANGDPIDGAT
+571 RKNADGTPIEGAT

-597 RAFSVN
+597 RAFSLN

-612 NWILFHPHFAE
+612 NWILFHPHFVE

-629 VFNQQEKGKNSDGE
+629 IFNQQEKGKNSDGE

-657 SYYYGAKPSDEEAAY
+657 SYYYGAKPKDEDAAY

-685 QEEETISIPYRRR
+685 QEEETISIPYRR

>member
-15 TGLFTACSDDDDP
+15 TGLLTACSDDDEP
-28 VGPGEITVDKT
+28 VGPGEIAVDKT

-64 TAPWVMVSPAN
+64 AAPWVMVSPAN
-75 GNGSMESKVN
+75 GNSSMESKVN
-85 VDATLEYQSRSADL
+85 IDATLEYQSRSTDL
-99 LYRTASGKSQTVT
+99 LYRTTSGKSQTVT
-112 VTQLGYGKQIYLKED
+112 ITQLGYGKQIYLKED
-127 VVEVESAANYDKRLV
+127 VVEVESAADYDKRLV

-181 GWLLRRIG
+181 GWLMRRIG

-198 KETVVTDQRDLGI
+198 KETVVTNQKDLGI
-211 VLDEKARPR
+211 VLDEGSRPR
-220 TVKLNCH
+220 TVKLNCR
-227 WNMNIIPWV
+227 WNMNIVPWV

-253 NEKGENVD
+253 NDKGENID

-341 KDVLPREVRYLK
+341 GDVLPREVRYLK

-372 ICNELCDLKYLK
+372 MCDELCNLEYLK
-384 NLTVKAYGLQELPEN
+384 SLTVKAYGLQELPEN
-399 FKNLKES
+399 FKNLKN
-406 LEVLDLSFNGFTSLD
+406 LEVLDLSFNCFTSLD
-421 ALTQVIN
+421 KLTQTIN
-428 KQNFPHLRK
+428 KTNFPKMRK
-437 LHLYGQRRNDVVID
+437 LHLYGQRRNDVITD
-451 LQQSQNDGY
+451 LEASSKDNYQ
-460 LYNGNPLGLHF
+460 YNGYPLGLHF
-471 KMNGGIEPD
+471 KMHGSGPD
-480 EDGKVNIGNLNTE
+480 DPKE
-493 TKAFLDLLAW
+493 TNAFLQLLTW

-514 FMEGELPTD
+514 FMEGTLPTD
-523 AVVEEYFTSKG
+523 KQMEEYFTSKG

-540 EADDFSTEPK
+540 SADDFSENK
-550 DYLTKLVGDTC
+550 EDYLTKLVGDTC
-561 QWLLTEKEVT
+561 IWLLEEKEVT
-571 RKAANGDPIDGAT
+571 RKNADGTPIEGAT
-584 VKGKD
+584 VKGTE

-597 RAFSVN
+597 RAFSLN

-612 NWILFHPHFAE
+612 NWILFHPHFVE

-629 VFNQQEKGKNSDGE
+629 IFNQQEKGKNSDGE

-657 SYYYGAKPSDEEAAY
+657 SYYYGAKPNDEDAAY
-672 PKYYSLYVASTGD
+672 RKYYSLYVASTGD
-685 QEEETISIPYRRR
+685 QEEETISIPYRR

>member
-15 TGLFTACSDDDDP
+15 TGLFTACSDDDEP
-28 VGPGEITVDKT
+28 VGPGEIAVDKT

-64 TAPWVMVSPAN
+64 AAPWVMVSPAN

-85 VDATLEYQSRSADL
+85 IDATLEYQSRSTDL
-99 LYRTASGKSQTVT
+99 LYRTTSGKSQTVT
-112 VTQLGYGKQIYLKED
+112 ITQLGYGKQIYLKED
-127 VVEVESAANYDKRLV
+127 VVEVESAADYDKRLV

-181 GWLLRRIG
+181 GWLMRRIG

-198 KETVVTDQRDLGI
+198 KETVVTNQKDLGI
-211 VLDEKARPR
+211 VLDEGSRPR
-220 TVKLNCH
+220 TVKLNCR
-227 WNMNIIPWV
+227 WNMNIVPWI

-253 NEKGENVD
+253 NDKGENID

-317 DENVPEGAVGR
+317 DDVPEGAVGR

-341 KDVLPREVRYLK
+341 GDVLPREVRYLK

-372 ICNELCDLKYLK
+372 MCDELCNLEYLK
-384 NLTVKAYGLQELPEN
+384 SLTVKAYGLQELPNN
-399 FKNLKES
+399 FKNLKN
-406 LEVLDLSFNGFTSLD
+406 LEVLDLSFNCFTSLD
-421 ALTQVIN
+421 KLTQTIN
-428 KQNFPHLRK
+428 KTNFPKMRK
-437 LHLYGQRRNDVVID
+437 LHLYGQRRNDVITD
-451 LQQSQNDGY
+451 LEASSKDNYQ
-460 LYNGNPLGLHF
+460 YNGYPLGLHF
-471 KMNGGIEPD
+471 KMHGSGPD
-480 EDGKVNIGNLNTE
+480 DPKE
-493 TKAFLDLLAW
+493 TNAFLQLLTW

-514 FMEGELPTD
+514 FMEGTLPTD
-523 AVVEEYFTSKG
+523 EQMETALKAAN
-534 ITKLHY
+534 KPLHY
-540 EADDFSTEPK
+540 TKADFSEDKK

-561 QWLLTEKEVT
+561 KWLLDKKEVT
-571 RKAANGDPIDGAT
+571 RKNADGTPIEGAT

-597 RAFSVN
+597 RAFSLN

-612 NWILFHPHFAE
+612 NWILFHPHFVE

-629 VFNQQEKGKNSDGE
+629 IFNQQEKGKNSDGE

-657 SYYYGAKPSDEEAAY
+657 SYYYGAKPKDKDAAY
-672 PKYYSLYVASTGD
+672 PMYYSLYVASTGD
-685 QEEETISIPYRRR
+685 QEEETISIPYRR

>member
-15 TGLFTACSDDDDP
+15 TGLFTACSDDDEP
-28 VGPGEITVDKT
+28 VGPGKIAVDKT

-64 TAPWVMVSPAN
+64 AAPWVMVSPAN

-85 VDATLEYQSRSADL
+85 IDATLEYQSRSTDL
-99 LYRTASGKSQTVT
+99 LYRTTSGKSQTVT
-112 VTQLGYGKQIYLKED
+112 ITQLGYGKQIYLKED
-127 VVEVESAANYDKRLV
+127 VVEVKSAADYDKRLV

-181 GWLLRRIG
+181 GWLMRRIG

-198 KETVVTDQRDLGI
+198 KETVVTNQKDLGI
-211 VLDEKARPR
+211 VLDEGSRPR
-220 TVKLNCH
+220 TVKLNCR
-227 WNMNIIPWV
+227 WNMNIVPWV

-253 NEKGENVD
+253 NDKGENID

-317 DENVPEGAVGR
+317 DDVPEEFVGR

-341 KDVLPREVRYLK
+341 GDVLPREVRYLK

-372 ICNELCDLKYLK
+372 MCDELCNLEYLK
-384 NLTVKAYGLQELPEN
+384 SLTVKAYGLQELPNN
-399 FKNLKES
+399 FKNLKN
-406 LEVLDLSFNGFTSLD
+406 LEVLDLSFNCFTSLD
-421 ALTQVIN
+421 KLTQTIN
-428 KQNFPHLRK
+428 KTNFPKMRK
-437 LHLYGQRRNDVVID
+437 LHLYGQRRNDVITD
-451 LQQSQNDGY
+451 LEASSKDNYQ
-460 LYNGNPLGLHF
+460 YNGYPLGLHF
-471 KMNGGIEPD
+471 KMHGSGPD
-480 EDGKVNIGNLNTE
+480 DPKE
-493 TKAFLDLLAW
+493 TNAFLQLLTW

-514 FMEGELPTD
+514 FMEGTLPTD
-523 AVVEEYFTSKG
+523 EQMKTALSAANKP
-534 ITKLHY
+534 LHY
-540 EADDFSTEPK
+540 TEADFSEDKK

-561 QWLLTEKEVT
+561 KWLLDEKEVT
-571 RKAANGDPIDGAT
+571 RKNADGTPIEGAT
-584 VKGKD
+584 VKGNE

-597 RAFSVN
+597 RAFSLN

-612 NWILFHPHFAE
+612 NWILFHPHFVE

-629 VFNQQEKGKNSDGE
+629 IFNQQEKGKNSDGE

-657 SYYYGAKPSDEEAAY
+657 SYYYGAKPNDEDAAY
-672 PKYYSLYVASTGD
+672 PMYYSLYVASTGD
-685 QEEETISIPYRRR
+685 QEEETISIPYRR

>member
-15 TGLFTACSDDDDP
+15 TGLFTACSDDDEP
-28 VGPGEITVDKT
+28 VGPGEIAVDKT

-64 TAPWVMVSPAN
+64 AAPWVMVSPAN

-85 VDATLEYQSRSADL
+85 IDATLEYQSRSTDL
-99 LYRTASGKSQTVT
+99 LYRTTSGKSQTVT
-112 VTQLGYGKQIYLKED
+112 ITQLGYGKQIYLKED
-127 VVEVESAANYDKRLV
+127 VVEVESAADYDKRLV

-181 GWLLRRIG
+181 GWLMRRIG

-198 KETVVTDQRDLGI
+198 KETVVTNQKDLGI
-211 VLDEKARPR
+211 VLDEGSRPR
-220 TVKLNCH
+220 TVKLNCR
-227 WNMNIIPWV
+227 WNMNIVPWV

-253 NEKGENVD
+253 NDKGENID

-317 DENVPEGAVGR
+317 DDVPEEFVGR

-341 KDVLPREVRYLK
+341 GDVLPREVRYLK

-372 ICNELCDLKYLK
+372 MCDELCNLEYLK
-384 NLTVKAYGLQELPEN
+384 SLTVKAYGLQELPNN
-399 FKNLKES
+399 FKNLKN
-406 LEVLDLSFNGFTSLD
+406 LEVLDLSFNCFTSLD
-421 ALTQVIN
+421 KLTQTIN
-428 KQNFPHLRK
+428 KTNFPKMRK
-437 LHLYGQRRNDVVID
+437 LHLYGQRRNDVITD
-451 LQQSQNDGY
+451 LEASSKDNYQ
-460 LYNGNPLGLHF
+460 YNGYPLGLHF
-471 KMNGGIEPD
+471 KMHGSGPD
-480 EDGKVNIGNLNTE
+480 DPKE
-493 TKAFLDLLAW
+493 TNAFLQLLTW

-514 FMEGELPTD
+514 FMEGTLPTD
-523 AVVEEYFTSKG
+523 EQMETALKAAN
-534 ITKLHY
+534 KPLHY
-540 EADDFSTEPK
+540 TKTDFSEDKK

-561 QWLLTEKEVT
+561 TWLLTDKAVT
-571 RKAANGDPIDGAT
+571 RKNADNTNIDGAT
-584 VKGKD
+584 VKGNE

-597 RAFSVN
+597 RAFSLN

-612 NWILFHPHFAE
+612 NWILFHPHFVE

-629 VFNQQEKGKNSDGE
+629 IFNQQEKGKNSDGE

-657 SYYYGAKPSDEEAAY
+657 SYYYGAKPKDEDAAY

-685 QEEETISIPYRRR
+685 QEEETISIPYRR

>member
-15 TGLFTACSDDDDP
+15 TGLFTACSDDDEP
-28 VGPGEITVDKT
+28 VGPGEIAVDKT

-64 TAPWVMVSPAN
+64 AAPWVMVSPAN

-85 VDATLEYQSRSADL
+85 IDATLEYQSRSTDL
-99 LYRTASGKSQTVT
+99 LYRTTSGKSQTVT
-112 VTQLGYGKQIYLKED
+112 ITQLGYGKQIYLKED
-127 VVEVESAANYDKRLV
+127 VVEVESAADYDKRLV

-181 GWLLRRIG
+181 GWLMRRIG

-198 KETVVTDQRDLGI
+198 KETVVTNQKDLGI
-211 VLDEKARPR
+211 VLDEGSRPR
-220 TVKLNCH
+220 TVKLNCR
-227 WNMNIIPWV
+227 WNMNIVPWI

-253 NEKGENVD
+253 NDKGENID

-317 DENVPEGAVGR
+317 DDVPEEFVGR

-341 KDVLPREVRYLK
+341 GDVLPREVRYLK

-372 ICNELCDLKYLK
+372 MCDELCNLEYLK
-384 NLTVKAYGLQELPEN
+384 SLTVKAYGLQELPNN
-399 FKNLKES
+399 FKNLKN
-406 LEVLDLSFNGFTSLD
+406 LEVLDLSFNCFTSLD
-421 ALTQVIN
+421 KLTQTIN
-428 KQNFPHLRK
+428 KTNFPKMRK
-437 LHLYGQRRNDVVID
+437 LHLYGQRRNDVITD
-451 LQQSQNDGY
+451 LEASSKDNYQ
-460 LYNGNPLGLHF
+460 YNGYPLGLHF
-471 KMNGGIEPD
+471 KMHGSGPD
-480 EDGKVNIGNLNTE
+480 DPKE
-493 TKAFLDLLAW
+493 TNAFLQLLTW

-514 FMEGELPTD
+514 FMEGTLPTD
-523 AVVEEYFTSKG
+523 EQMKTALNAANKP
-534 ITKLHY
+534 LHY
-540 EADDFSTEPK
+540 TEADFSEDKK

-561 QWLLTEKEVT
+561 RWLLSDTEVT
-571 RKAANGDPIDGAT
+571 RKNADGTPIEGAT

-597 RAFSVN
+597 RAFSLN

-612 NWILFHPHFAE
+612 NWILFHPHFVE

-629 VFNQQEKGKNSDGE
+629 IFNQQEKGKNSDGE

-657 SYYYGAKPSDEEAAY
+657 SYYYGAKPKDEDAAY

-685 QEEETISIPYRRR
+685 QEEETISIPYRR

>member
-15 TGLFTACSDDDDP
+15 TGLFTACSDDDEP
-28 VGPGEITVDKT
+28 VGPGEIAVDKT

-64 TAPWVMVSPAN
+64 AAPWVMVSPAN

-85 VDATLEYQSRSADL
+85 IDATLEYQSRSTDL
-99 LYRTASGKSQTVT
+99 LYRTTSGKSQTVT
-112 VTQLGYGKQIYLKED
+112 ITQLGYGKQIYLKED
-127 VVEVESAANYDKRLV
+127 VVEVESAADYDKRLV

-181 GWLLRRIG
+181 GWLMRRIG

-198 KETVVTDQRDLGI
+198 KETVVTNQKDLGI
-211 VLDEKARPR
+211 VLDEGSRPR
-220 TVKLNCH
+220 TVKLNCR
-227 WNMNIIPWV
+227 WNMNIMPWV

-253 NEKGENVD
+253 NDKGENIN

-307 WTGVTLWEET
+307 WTGVTLWKET
-317 DENVPEGAVGR
+317 DDVPEEFVGR

-341 KDVLPREVRYLK
+341 GDVLPREVRYLK

-372 ICNELCDLKYLK
+372 MCDELCNLEYLK
-384 NLTVKAYGLQELPEN
+384 SLTVKAYGLQELPNN
-399 FKNLKES
+399 FKNLKN
-406 LEVLDLSFNGFTSLD
+406 LEVLDLSFNCFTSLD
-421 ALTQVIN
+421 KLTQTIN
-428 KQNFPHLRK
+428 KTNFPKMRK
-437 LHLYGQRRNDVVID
+437 LHLYGQRRNDVITD
-451 LQQSQNDGY
+451 LEASSKDNYQ
-460 LYNGNPLGLHF
+460 YNGYPLGLHF
-471 KMNGGIEPD
+471 KMHGSGPD
-480 EDGKVNIGNLNTE
+480 DPKE
-493 TKAFLDLLAW
+493 TNAFLQLLTW

-514 FMEGELPTD
+514 FMEGTLPTD
-523 AVVEEYFTSKG
+523 EQMETALKAAN
-534 ITKLHY
+534 KPLHY
-540 EADDFSTEPK
+540 TKTDFSKDKK

-561 QWLLTEKEVT
+561 IWLLDEKKEVT
-571 RKAANGDPIDGAT
+571 RKNADGTPIEGAT
-584 VKGKD
+584 VKGTE

-597 RAFSVN
+597 RAFSLN

-612 NWILFHPHFAE
+612 NWILFHPHFVE

-629 VFNQQEKGKNSDGE
+629 IFNQQEKGKNSDGE

-657 SYYYGAKPSDEEAAY
+657 SYYYGAKPKDEDAAY
-672 PKYYSLYVASTGD
+672 PMYYSLYVASTGD
-685 QEEETISIPYRRR
+685 QEEETISIPYRR

>member
-15 TGLFTACSDDDDP
+15 TGLFTACSDDDEP
-28 VGPGEITVDKT
+28 VGPGEIAVDKT

-64 TAPWVMVSPAN
+64 AAPWVMVSPAN

-85 VDATLEYQSRSADL
+85 IDATLEYQSRSTDL
-99 LYRTASGKSQTVT
+99 LYRTTSGKSQTVT
-112 VTQLGYGKQIYLKED
+112 ITQLGYGKQIYLKED
-127 VVEVESAANYDKRLV
+127 VVEVESAADYDKRLV

-181 GWLLRRIG
+181 GWLMRRIG

-198 KETVVTDQRDLGI
+198 KETVVTNQKDLGI
-211 VLDEKARPR
+211 VLDEGSRPR
-220 TVKLNCH
+220 TVKLNCR
-227 WNMNIIPWV
+227 WNMNIVPWV

-253 NEKGENVD
+253 NDKGENID

-317 DENVPEGAVGR
+317 DDVPEGAVGR

-341 KDVLPREVRYLK
+341 GDVLPREVRYLK

-372 ICNELCDLKYLK
+372 MCDELCNLEYLK
-384 NLTVKAYGLQELPEN
+384 SLTVKAYGLQELPNN
-399 FKNLKES
+399 FKNLKN
-406 LEVLDLSFNGFTSLD
+406 LEVLDLSFNCFTSLD
-421 ALTQVIN
+421 KLTQTIN
-428 KQNFPHLRK
+428 KTNFPKMRK
-437 LHLYGQRRNDVVID
+437 LHLYGQRRNDVITD
-451 LQQSQNDGY
+451 LEASSKDNYQ
-460 LYNGNPLGLHF
+460 YNGYPLGLHF
-471 KMNGGIEPD
+471 KMHGSGPD
-480 EDGKVNIGNLNTE
+480 DPKE
-493 TKAFLDLLAW
+493 TNAFLQLLTW

-514 FMEGELPTD
+514 FMEGTLPTD
-523 AVVEEYFTSKG
+523 EQMETALKAAN
-534 ITKLHY
+534 KPLHY
-540 EADDFSTEPK
+540 TETDFSKDKK

-561 QWLLTEKEVT
+561 RWLLEEKEVT
-571 RKAANGDPIDGAT
+571 RKNADGTPIEGAT
-584 VKGKD
+584 VKGTE

-597 RAFSVN
+597 RAFSLN

-612 NWILFHPHFAE
+612 NWILFHPHFVE

-629 VFNQQEKGKNSDGE
+629 IFNQQEKGKNSDGE

-657 SYYYGAKPSDEEAAY
+657 SYYYGAKPKDKDAAY
-672 PKYYSLYVASTGD
+672 PMYYSLYVASTGD
-685 QEEETISIPYRRR
+685 QEEETISIPYRR

>member
-15 TGLFTACSDDDDP
+15 TGLFTACSDDDEP
-28 VGPGEITVDKT
+28 VGPGEIAVDKT
-39 EIAVGP
+39 EVAVGP

-64 TAPWVMVSPAN
+64 AAPWVMVSPAN

-85 VDATLEYQSRSADL
+85 IDATLEYQSRSTDL
-99 LYRTASGKSQTVT
+99 LYRTTSGKSQTVT
-112 VTQLGYGKQIYLKED
+112 ITQLGYGKQIYLKED
-127 VVEVESAANYDKRLV
+127 VVEVESAADYDKRLV

-181 GWLLRRIG
+181 GWLMRRIG

-198 KETVVTDQRDLGI
+198 KETVVTNQKDLGI
-211 VLDEKARPR
+211 VLDEGSRPR
-220 TVKLNCH
+220 TVKLNCR
-227 WNMNIIPWV
+227 WNMNIVPWV

-253 NEKGENVD
+253 NDKGENID

-317 DENVPEGAVGR
+317 DDVPEEFVGR

-341 KDVLPREVRYLK
+341 GDVLPREVRYLK

-372 ICNELCDLKYLK
+372 MCDELCNLEYLK
-384 NLTVKAYGLQELPEN
+384 SLTVKAYGLQELPNN
-399 FKNLKES
+399 FKNLKN
-406 LEVLDLSFNGFTSLD
+406 LEVLDLSFNCFTSLD
-421 ALTQVIN
+421 KLTQTIN
-428 KQNFPHLRK
+428 KTNFPKMRK
-437 LHLYGQRRNDVVID
+437 LHLYGQRRNDVITD
-451 LQQSQNDGY
+451 LEASSKDNYQ
-460 LYNGNPLGLHF
+460 YNGYPLGLHF
-471 KMNGGIEPD
+471 KMHGSGPD
-480 EDGKVNIGNLNTE
+480 DPKE
-493 TKAFLDLLAW
+493 TNAFLQLLTW

-514 FMEGELPTD
+514 FMEGTLPTD
-523 AVVEEYFTSKG
+523 EQMKTALNAANKP
-534 ITKLHY
+534 LHY
-540 EADDFSTEPK
+540 TEADFSKDKK

-561 QWLLTEKEVT
+561 RWLLDEKEVT
-571 RKAANGDPIDGAT
+571 RKNADGTPIEGAT
-584 VKGKD
+584 VKGTE

-597 RAFSVN
+597 RAFSLN

-612 NWILFHPHFAE
+612 NWILFHPHFVE

-629 VFNQQEKGKNSDGE
+629 IFNQQEKGKNSDGE

-657 SYYYGAKPSDEEAAY
+657 SYYYGAKPKDEDAAY

-685 QEEETISIPYRRR
+685 QEEETISIPYRR

>member
-15 TGLFTACSDDDDP
+15 TGLFTACSDDDEP
-28 VGPGEITVDKT
+28 VGPGEIAVDKT

-64 TAPWVMVSPAN
+64 AAPWVMVSPAN

-85 VDATLEYQSRSADL
+85 IDATLEYQSRSTDL
-99 LYRTASGKSQTVT
+99 LYRTTSGKSQTVT
-112 VTQLGYGKQIYLKED
+112 ITQLGYGKQIYLKED
-127 VVEVESAANYDKRLV
+127 VVEVESAADYDKRLV

-181 GWLLRRIG
+181 GWLMRRIG

-198 KETVVTDQRDLGI
+198 KETVVTNQKDLGI
-211 VLDEKARPR
+211 VLDEGSRPR
-220 TVKLNCH
+220 TVKLNCR
-227 WNMNIIPWV
+227 WNMNIVPWV

-253 NEKGENVD
+253 NDKGENID

-317 DENVPEGAVGR
+317 DDVPEEFVGR

-341 KDVLPREVRYLK
+341 GDVLPREVRYLK

-372 ICNELCDLKYLK
+372 MCDELCNLEYLK
-384 NLTVKAYGLQELPEN
+384 SLTVKAYGLQELPNN
-399 FKNLKES
+399 FKNLKN
-406 LEVLDLSFNGFTSLD
+406 LEVLDLSFNCFTSLD
-421 ALTQVIN
+421 KLTQTIN
-428 KQNFPHLRK
+428 KTNFPKMRK
-437 LHLYGQRRNDVVID
+437 LHLYGQRRNDVITD
-451 LQQSQNDGY
+451 LEASSKDNYQ
-460 LYNGNPLGLHF
+460 YNGYPLGLHF
-471 KMNGGIEPD
+471 KMHGSGPD
-480 EDGKVNIGNLNTE
+480 DPKE
-493 TKAFLDLLAW
+493 TNAFLQLLTW

-514 FMEGELPTD
+514 FMEGTLPTD
-523 AVVEEYFTSKG
+523 EQMKTALSAANKP
-534 ITKLHY
+534 LHY
-540 EADDFSTEPK
+540 TEADFSEDKK

-561 QWLLTEKEVT
+561 KWLLDKKEVT
-571 RKAANGDPIDGAT
+571 RKNADGTPIEGAT

-597 RAFSVN
+597 RAFSLN

-612 NWILFHPHFAE
+612 NWILFHPHFVE

-629 VFNQQEKGKNSDGE
+629 IFNQQEKGKNSDGE

-657 SYYYGAKPSDEEAAY
+657 SYYYGAKPKDENAAY
-672 PKYYSLYVASTGD
+672 PMYYSLYVASTGD
-685 QEEETISIPYRRR
+685 QEEETISIPYRR

>member
-15 TGLFTACSDDDDP
+15 TGLFTACSDDDEP
-28 VGPGEITVDKT
+28 VGPGEIAVDKT

-64 TAPWVMVSPAN
+64 AAPWVMVSPAN

-85 VDATLEYQSRSADL
+85 IDATLEYQSRSTDL
-99 LYRTASGKSQTVT
+99 LYRTTSGKSQTVT
-112 VTQLGYGKQIYLKED
+112 ITQLGYGKQIYLKED
-127 VVEVESAANYDKRLV
+127 VVEVESAADYDKRLV

-181 GWLLRRIG
+181 GWLMRRIG

-198 KETVVTDQRDLGI
+198 KETVVTNQKDLGI
-211 VLDEKARPR
+211 VLDEGSRPR
-220 TVKLNCH
+220 TVKLNCR
-227 WNMNIIPWV
+227 WNMNIVPWV

-253 NEKGENVD
+253 NDKGENID

-317 DENVPEGAVGR
+317 DDVPEEFVGR

-341 KDVLPREVRYLK
+341 GDVLPREVRYLK

-372 ICNELCDLKYLK
+372 MCDELCNLEYLK
-384 NLTVKAYGLQELPEN
+384 SLTVKAYGLQELPNN
-399 FKNLKES
+399 FKNLKN
-406 LEVLDLSFNGFTSLD
+406 LEVLDLSFNCFTSLD
-421 ALTQVIN
+421 KLTQTIN
-428 KQNFPHLRK
+428 KTNFPKMRK
-437 LHLYGQRRNDVVID
+437 LHLYGQRRNDVITD
-451 LQQSQNDGY
+451 LEASSKDNYQ
-460 LYNGNPLGLHF
+460 YNGYPLGLHF
-471 KMNGGIEPD
+471 KMHGSGPD
-480 EDGKVNIGNLNTE
+480 DPKE
-493 TKAFLDLLAW
+493 TNAFLQLLTW

-514 FMEGELPTD
+514 FMEGTLPTD
-523 AVVEEYFTSKG
+523 EQMETALKAAN
-534 ITKLHY
+534 KPLHY
-540 EADDFSTEPK
+540 TETDFSKDKK

-561 QWLLTEKEVT
+561 RWLLEEKEVT
-571 RKAANGDPIDGAT
+571 RKNADGTPIEGAT

-597 RAFSVN
+597 RAFSLN

-612 NWILFHPHFAE
+612 NWILFHPHFVE

-629 VFNQQEKGKNSDGE
+629 IFNQQEKGKNSDGE

-657 SYYYGAKPSDEEAAY
+657 SYYYGAKPKDKDAAY
-672 PKYYSLYVASTGD
+672 PMYYSLYVASTGD
-685 QEEETISIPYRRR
+685 QEEETISIPYRR

>member
-15 TGLFTACSDDDDP
+15 TGLFTACSDDDEP
-28 VGPGEITVDKT
+28 VGPGEIAVDKT

-64 TAPWVMVSPAN
+64 AAPWVMVSPAN

-85 VDATLEYQSRSADL
+85 IDATLEYQSRSTDL
-99 LYRTASGKSQTVT
+99 LYRTTSGKSQTVT
-112 VTQLGYGKQIYLKED
+112 ITQLGYGKQIYLKED
-127 VVEVESAANYDKRLV
+127 VVEVESAADYDKRLV

-181 GWLLRRIG
+181 GWLMRRIG

-198 KETVVTDQRDLGI
+198 KETVVTNQKDLGI
-211 VLDEKARPR
+211 VLDEGSRPR
-220 TVKLNCH
+220 TVKLNCR
-227 WNMNIIPWV
+227 WNMNIVPWI

-253 NEKGENVD
+253 NDKGENID

-317 DENVPEGAVGR
+317 DDVPEEFVGR

-341 KDVLPREVRYLK
+341 GDVLPREVRYLK

-372 ICNELCDLKYLK
+372 MCDELCNLEYLK
-384 NLTVKAYGLQELPEN
+384 SLTVKAYGLQELPNN
-399 FKNLKES
+399 FKNLKN
-406 LEVLDLSFNGFTSLD
+406 LEVLDLSFNCFTSLD
-421 ALTQVIN
+421 KLTQTIN
-428 KQNFPHLRK
+428 KTNFPKMRK
-437 LHLYGQRRNDVVID
+437 LHLYGQRRNDVITD
-451 LQQSQNDGY
+451 LEASSKDNYQ
-460 LYNGNPLGLHF
+460 YNGYPLGLHF
-471 KMNGGIEPD
+471 KMHGSGPD
-480 EDGKVNIGNLNTE
+480 DPKE
-493 TKAFLDLLAW
+493 TNAFLQLLTW

-514 FMEGELPTD
+514 FMEGTLPTD
-523 AVVEEYFTSKG
+523 EQMKTALNAANKP
-534 ITKLHY
+534 LHY
-540 EADDFSTEPK
+540 TEADFSEDKK

-561 QWLLTEKEVT
+561 RWLLSDTVVT
-571 RKAANGDPIDGAT
+571 RKNADGTPIEGAT

-597 RAFSVN
+597 RAFSLN

-612 NWILFHPHFAE
+612 NWILFHPHFVE

-629 VFNQQEKGKNSDGE
+629 IFNQQEKGKNSDGE

-657 SYYYGAKPSDEEAAY
+657 SYYYGAKPKDEDAAY
-672 PKYYSLYVASTGD
+672 PMYYSLYVASTGD
-685 QEEETISIPYRRR
+685 QEEETISIPYRR

>member
-15 TGLFTACSDDDDP
+15 TGLFTACSDDDEP
-28 VGPGEITVDKT
+28 VGPGEIAVDKT

-64 TAPWVMVSPAN
+64 AAPWVMVSPAN

-85 VDATLEYQSRSADL
+85 IDATLEYQSRSTDL
-99 LYRTASGKSQTVT
+99 LYRTTSGKSQTVT
-112 VTQLGYGKQIYLKED
+112 ITQLGYGKQIYLKED
-127 VVEVESAANYDKRLV
+127 VVEVESAADYDKRLV

-181 GWLLRRIG
+181 GWLMRRIG

-198 KETVVTDQRDLGI
+198 KETVVTNQKDLGI
-211 VLDEKARPR
+211 VLDEGSRPR
-220 TVKLNCH
+220 TVKLNCR
-227 WNMNIIPWV
+227 WNMNIVPWV

-253 NEKGENVD
+253 NDKGENID

-317 DENVPEGAVGR
+317 DDVPEEFVGR

-341 KDVLPREVRYLK
+341 GDVLPREVRYLK

-372 ICNELCDLKYLK
+372 MCDELCNLEYLK
-384 NLTVKAYGLQELPEN
+384 SLTVKAYGLQELPNN
-399 FKNLKES
+399 FKNLKN
-406 LEVLDLSFNGFTSLD
+406 LEVLDLSFNCFTSLD
-421 ALTQVIN
+421 KLTQTIN
-428 KQNFPHLRK
+428 KTNFPKMRK
-437 LHLYGQRRNDVVID
+437 LHLYGQRRNDVITD
-451 LQQSQNDGY
+451 LEASSKDNYQ
-460 LYNGNPLGLHF
+460 YNGYPLGLHF
-471 KMNGGIEPD
+471 KMHGSGPD
-480 EDGKVNIGNLNTE
+480 DPKE
-493 TKAFLDLLAW
+493 TNAFLQLLTW

-514 FMEGELPTD
+514 FMEGTLPTD
-523 AVVEEYFTSKG
+523 EQMKTALNAANKP
-534 ITKLHY
+534 LHY
-540 EADDFSTEPK
+540 TEADFSEDKK

-561 QWLLTEKEVT
+561 RWLLSDTEVT
-571 RKAANGDPIDGAT
+571 RKNADGTPIEGAT

-597 RAFSVN
+597 RAFSLN

-612 NWILFHPHFAE
+612 NWILFHPHFVE

-629 VFNQQEKGKNSDGE
+629 IFNQQEKGKNSDGE

-657 SYYYGAKPSDEEAAY
+657 SYYYGAKPKDEDAAY

-685 QEEETISIPYRRR
+685 QEEETISIPYRR

>member
-15 TGLFTACSDDDDP
+15 TGLFTACSDDDEP
-28 VGPGEITVDKT
+28 VGPGEIAVDKT

-64 TAPWVMVSPAN
+64 AAPWVMVSPAN

-85 VDATLEYQSRSADL
+85 IDATLEYQSRSTDL
-99 LYRTASGKSQTVT
+99 LYRTTSGKSQTVT
-112 VTQLGYGKQIYLKED
+112 ITQLGYGKQIYLKED
-127 VVEVESAANYDKRLV
+127 VVEVESAADYDKRLV

-181 GWLLRRIG
+181 GWLMRRIG

-198 KETVVTDQRDLGI
+198 KETVVTNQKDLGI
-211 VLDEKARPR
+211 VLDEGSRPR
-220 TVKLNCH
+220 TVKLNCR
-227 WNMNIIPWV
+227 WNMNIVPWV

-253 NEKGENVD
+253 NDKGENID

-317 DENVPEGAVGR
+317 DDDVPEGAVGR

-341 KDVLPREVRYLK
+341 GDVLPREVRYLK

-372 ICNELCDLKYLK
+372 MCDELCNLEYLK
-384 NLTVKAYGLQELPEN
+384 SLTVKAYGLQELPEN
-399 FKNLKES
+399 FKNLKN
-406 LEVLDLSFNGFTSLD
+406 LEVLDLSFNCFTSLD
-421 ALTQVIN
+421 KLTQTIN
-428 KQNFPHLRK
+428 KTNFPKMRK
-437 LHLYGQRRNDVVID
+437 LHLYGQRRNDVITD
-451 LQQSQNDGY
+451 LEASSKDNYQ
-460 LYNGNPLGLHF
+460 YNGYPLGLHF
-471 KMNGGIEPD
+471 KMHGSGPD
-480 EDGKVNIGNLNTE
+480 DPKE
-493 TKAFLDLLAW
+493 TNAFLQLLTW

-514 FMEGELPTD
+514 FMEGTLPTD
-523 AVVEEYFTSKG
+523 EQMETALKAAN
-534 ITKLHY
+534 KPLHY
-540 EADDFSTEPK
+540 TKTDFSKDKK

-561 QWLLTEKEVT
+561 IWLLDEKKEVT
-571 RKAANGDPIDGAT
+571 RKNADGTPIEGAT
-584 VKGKD
+584 VKGTE

-597 RAFSVN
+597 RAFSLN

-612 NWILFHPHFAE
+612 NWILFHPHFVE

-629 VFNQQEKGKNSDGE
+629 IFNQQEKGKNSDGE

-657 SYYYGAKPSDEEAAY
+657 SYYYGAKPKDEDAAY
-672 PKYYSLYVASTGD
+672 PMYYSLYVASTGD
-685 QEEETISIPYRRR
+685 QEEETISIPYRR

>member
-15 TGLFTACSDDDDP
+15 TGLFTACSDDDEP
-28 VGPGEITVDKT
+28 VGPGEIAVDKT

-64 TAPWVMVSPAN
+64 AAPWVMVSPAN

-85 VDATLEYQSRSADL
+85 IDATLEYQSRSTDL
-99 LYRTASGKSQTVT
+99 LYRTTSGKSQTVT
-112 VTQLGYGKQIYLKED
+112 ITQLGYGKQIYLKED
-127 VVEVESAANYDKRLV
+127 VVEVESAADYDKRLV

-168 TEAEMAEAEKEKT
+168 TEAEMAEAEKGKT
-181 GWLLRRIG
+181 GWLMRRIG

-198 KETVVTDQRDLGI
+198 KETVVTNQKDLGI
-211 VLDEKARPR
+211 VLDEGSRPR
-220 TVKLNCH
+220 TVKLNCR
-227 WNMNIIPWV
+227 WNMNIVPWV

-253 NEKGENVD
+253 NDKGENID

-307 WTGVTLWEET
+307 WTRVTLWEET
-317 DENVPEGAVGR
+317 DDVPEEFVGR

-341 KDVLPREVRYLK
+341 GDVLPREVRYLK

-372 ICNELCDLKYLK
+372 MCDELCNLEYLK
-384 NLTVKAYGLQELPEN
+384 SLTVKAYGLQELPNN
-399 FKNLKES
+399 FKNLKN
-406 LEVLDLSFNGFTSLD
+406 LEVLDLSFNCFTSLD
-421 ALTQVIN
+421 KLTQTIN
-428 KQNFPHLRK
+428 KTNFPKMRK
-437 LHLYGQRRNDVVID
+437 LHLYGQRRNDVITD
-451 LQQSQNDGY
+451 LEASSKDNYQ
-460 LYNGNPLGLHF
+460 YNGYPLGLHF
-471 KMNGGIEPD
+471 KMHGSGPD
-480 EDGKVNIGNLNTE
+480 DPKE
-493 TKAFLDLLAW
+493 TNAFLQLLTW

-514 FMEGELPTD
+514 FMEGTLPTD
-523 AVVEEYFTSKG
+523 EQMKTALNAANKP
-534 ITKLHY
+534 LHY
-540 EADDFSTEPK
+540 TEADFSEDKK

-561 QWLLTEKEVT
+561 RWLLEEKEVT
-571 RKAANGDPIDGAT
+571 RKNADGTPIEGAT
-584 VKGKD
+584 VKGTE

-597 RAFSVN
+597 RAFSLN

-612 NWILFHPHFAE
+612 NWILFHPHFVE

-629 VFNQQEKGKNSDGE
+629 IFNQQEKGKNSDGE

-657 SYYYGAKPSDEEAAY
+657 SYYYGAKPNDEDAAY
-672 PKYYSLYVASTGD
+672 RMYYSLYVASTGD
-685 QEEETISIPYRRR
+685 QEEETISIPYRR

>member
-15 TGLFTACSDDDDP
+15 TGLFTACSDDDEP
-28 VGPGEITVDKT
+28 VGPGEIAVDKT

-64 TAPWVMVSPAN
+64 AAPWVMVSPAN

-85 VDATLEYQSRSADL
+85 IDATLEYQSRSTDL
-99 LYRTASGKSQTVT
+99 LYRTTSGKSQTVT
-112 VTQLGYGKQIYLKED
+112 ITQLGYGKQIYLKED
-127 VVEVESAANYDKRLV
+127 VVEVESAADYDKRLV

-181 GWLLRRIG
+181 GWLMRRIG

-198 KETVVTDQRDLGI
+198 KETVVTNQKDLGI
-211 VLDEKARPR
+211 VLDEGSRPR
-220 TVKLNCH
+220 TVKLNCR
-227 WNMNIIPWV
+227 WNMNIVPWI

-253 NEKGENVD
+253 NDKGENID

-317 DENVPEGAVGR
+317 DDVPEEFVGR

-341 KDVLPREVRYLK
+341 GDVLPREVRYLK

-372 ICNELCDLKYLK
+372 MCDELCNLEYLK
-384 NLTVKAYGLQELPEN
+384 SLTVKAYGLQELPNN
-399 FKNLKES
+399 FKNLKN
-406 LEVLDLSFNGFTSLD
+406 LEVLDLSFNCFTSLD
-421 ALTQVIN
+421 KLTQTIN
-428 KQNFPHLRK
+428 KTNFPKMRK
-437 LHLYGQRRNDVVID
+437 LHLYGQRRNDVITD
-451 LQQSQNDGY
+451 LEASSKDNYQ
-460 LYNGNPLGLHF
+460 YNGYPLGLHF
-471 KMNGGIEPD
+471 KMHGSGPD
-480 EDGKVNIGNLNTE
+480 DPKE
-493 TKAFLDLLAW
+493 TNAFLQLLTW

-514 FMEGELPTD
+514 FMEGTLPTD
-523 AVVEEYFTSKG
+523 KQMETALKAAN
-534 ITKLHY
+534 KPLHY
-540 EADDFSTEPK
+540 TEADFSVDKK

-561 QWLLTEKEVT
+561 RWLLDEKEVT
-571 RKAANGDPIDGAT
+571 RKNADGTPIEGAT
-584 VKGKD
+584 VKGNE

-597 RAFSVN
+597 RAFSLN

-612 NWILFHPHFAE
+612 NWILFHPHFVE

-629 VFNQQEKGKNSDGE
+629 IFNQQEKGKNSDGE

-657 SYYYGAKPSDEEAAY
+657 SYYYGAKPKDKDAAY
-672 PKYYSLYVASTGD
+672 PMYYSLYVASTGD
-685 QEEETISIPYRRR
+685 QEEETISIPYRR

>member
-15 TGLFTACSDDDDP
+15 TGLFTACSDDDEP
-28 VGPGEITVDKT
+28 VGPGEIAVDKT

-64 TAPWVMVSPAN
+64 AAPWVMVSPAN

-85 VDATLEYQSRSADL
+85 IDATLEYQSRSTDL
-99 LYRTASGKSQTVT
+99 LYRTTSGKSQTVT
-112 VTQLGYGKQIYLKED
+112 ITQLGYGKQIYLKED
-127 VVEVESAANYDKRLV
+127 VVEVESAADYDKRLV

-181 GWLLRRIG
+181 GWLMRRIG

-198 KETVVTDQRDLGI
+198 KETVVTNQKDLGI
-211 VLDEKARPR
+211 VLDEGSRPR
-220 TVKLNCH
+220 TVKLNCR
-227 WNMNIIPWV
+227 WNMNIVPWV

-253 NEKGENVD
+253 NDKGENID

-317 DENVPEGAVGR
+317 DDDVPEGAVGR

-341 KDVLPREVRYLK
+341 GDVLPREVRYLK

-372 ICNELCDLKYLK
+372 MCDELCNLEYLK
-384 NLTVKAYGLQELPEN
+384 SLTVKAYGLQELPEN
-399 FKNLKES
+399 FKNLKN
-406 LEVLDLSFNGFTSLD
+406 LEVLDLSFNCFTSLD
-421 ALTQVIN
+421 KLTQTIN
-428 KQNFPHLRK
+428 KTNFPKMRK
-437 LHLYGQRRNDVVID
+437 LHLYGQRRNDVITD
-451 LQQSQNDGY
+451 LEASSKDNYQ
-460 LYNGNPLGLHF
+460 YNGYPLGLHF
-471 KMNGGIEPD
+471 KMHGSGPD
-480 EDGKVNIGNLNTE
+480 DPKE
-493 TKAFLDLLAW
+493 TNAFLQLLTW

-514 FMEGELPTD
+514 FMEGTLPTD
-523 AVVEEYFTSKG
+523 EQMKTALNAANKP
-534 ITKLHY
+534 LHY
-540 EADDFSTEPK
+540 TKADFSEDKK

-561 QWLLTEKEVT
+561 IWLLDEKKEVT
-571 RKAANGDPIDGAT
+571 RKNADGTPIEGAT
-584 VKGKD
+584 VKGTE

-597 RAFSVN
+597 RAFSLN

-612 NWILFHPHFAE
+612 NWILFHPHFVE

-629 VFNQQEKGKNSDGE
+629 IFNQQEKGKNSDGE

-657 SYYYGAKPSDEEAAY
+657 SYYYGAKPKDEDAAY
-672 PKYYSLYVASTGD
+672 PMYYSLYVASTGD
-685 QEEETISIPYRRR
+685 QEEETISIPYRR

>member
-15 TGLFTACSDDDDP
+15 TGLFTACSDDDEP
-28 VGPGEITVDKT
+28 VGPGEIAVDKT

-64 TAPWVMVSPAN
+64 AAPWVMVSPAN

-85 VDATLEYQSRSADL
+85 IDATLEYQSRSTDL
-99 LYRTASGKSQTVT
+99 LYRTTSGKSQTVT
-112 VTQLGYGKQIYLKED
+112 ITQLGYGKQIYLKED
-127 VVEVESAANYDKRLV
+127 VVEVESAADYDKRLV

-181 GWLLRRIG
+181 GWLMRRIG

-198 KETVVTDQRDLGI
+198 KETVVTNQKDLGI
-211 VLDEKARPR
+211 VLDEGSRPR
-220 TVKLNCH
+220 TVKLNCR
-227 WNMNIIPWV
+227 WNMNIVPWV

-253 NEKGENVD
+253 NDKGENID

-307 WTGVTLWEET
+307 WTGVTLWKET
-317 DENVPEGAVGR
+317 DDVPEEFVGR

-341 KDVLPREVRYLK
+341 GDVLPREVRYLK

-372 ICNELCDLKYLK
+372 MCDELCNLEYLK
-384 NLTVKAYGLQELPEN
+384 SLTVKAYGLQELPNN
-399 FKNLKES
+399 FKNLKN
-406 LEVLDLSFNGFTSLD
+406 LEVLDLSFNCFTSLD
-421 ALTQVIN
+421 KLTQTIN
-428 KQNFPHLRK
+428 KTNFPKMRK
-437 LHLYGQRRNDVVID
+437 LHLYGQRRNDVITD
-451 LQQSQNDGY
+451 LEASSKDNYQ
-460 LYNGNPLGLHF
+460 YNGYPLGLHF
-471 KMNGGIEPD
+471 KMHGSGPD
-480 EDGKVNIGNLNTE
+480 DPKE
-493 TKAFLDLLAW
+493 TNAFLQLLTW

-514 FMEGELPTD
+514 FMEGTLPTD
-523 AVVEEYFTSKG
+523 EQMETALKAAN
-534 ITKLHY
+534 KPLHY
-540 EADDFSTEPK
+540 TKTDFSEDKK

-561 QWLLTEKEVT
+561 TWLLTDKAVT
-571 RKAANGDPIDGAT
+571 RKNADNTNIDGAT
-584 VKGKD
+584 VKGNE

-597 RAFSVN
+597 RAFSLN

-612 NWILFHPHFAE
+612 NWILFHPHFVE

-629 VFNQQEKGKNSDGE
+629 IFNQQEKGKNSDGE

-657 SYYYGAKPSDEEAAY
+657 SYYYGAKPKDEDAAY

-685 QEEETISIPYRRR
+685 QEEETISIPYRR

>member
-15 TGLFTACSDDDDP
+15 TGLFTACSDDDEP
-28 VGPGEITVDKT
+28 VGPGEIAVDKT

-64 TAPWVMVSPAN
+64 AAPWVMVSPAN

-85 VDATLEYQSRSADL
+85 IDATLEYQSRSTDL
-99 LYRTASGKSQTVT
+99 LYRTTSGKSQTVT
-112 VTQLGYGKQIYLKED
+112 ITQLGYGKQIYLKED
-127 VVEVESAANYDKRLV
+127 VVEVESAADYDKRLV

-181 GWLLRRIG
+181 GWLMRRIG

-198 KETVVTDQRDLGI
+198 KETVVTNQKDLGI
-211 VLDEKARPR
+211 VLDEGSRPR
-220 TVKLNCH
+220 TVKLNCR
-227 WNMNIIPWV
+227 WNMNIVPWV

-253 NEKGENVD
+253 NDKGENID

-317 DENVPEGAVGR
+317 DDDVPEGAVGR

-341 KDVLPREVRYLK
+341 GDVLPREVRYLK

-372 ICNELCDLKYLK
+372 MCDELCNLEYLK
-384 NLTVKAYGLQELPEN
+384 SLTVKAYGLQELPNN
-399 FKNLKES
+399 FKNLKN
-406 LEVLDLSFNGFTSLD
+406 LEVLDLSFNCFTSLD
-421 ALTQVIN
+421 KLTQTIN
-428 KQNFPHLRK
+428 KTNFPKMRK
-437 LHLYGQRRNDVVID
+437 LHLYGQRRNDVITD
-451 LQQSQNDGY
+451 LEASSKDNYQ
-460 LYNGNPLGLHF
+460 YNGYPLGLHF
-471 KMNGGIEPD
+471 KMHGSGPD
-480 EDGKVNIGNLNTE
+480 DPKE
-493 TKAFLDLLAW
+493 TNAFLQLLTW

-514 FMEGELPTD
+514 FMEGTLPTD
-523 AVVEEYFTSKG
+523 KQMETALKAAN
-534 ITKLHY
+534 KPLHY
-540 EADDFSTEPK
+540 TEADFSEDKK

-561 QWLLTEKEVT
+561 RWLLEEKEVT
-571 RKAANGDPIDGAT
+571 RKNADGTPIEGAT
-584 VKGKD
+584 VKGNE

-597 RAFSVN
+597 RAFSLN

-612 NWILFHPHFAE
+612 NWILFHPHFVE

-629 VFNQQEKGKNSDGE
+629 IFNQQEKGKNSDGE

-657 SYYYGAKPSDEEAAY
+657 SYYYGAKPNDEDAAY
-672 PKYYSLYVASTGD
+672 RMYYSLYVASTGD
-685 QEEETISIPYRRR
+685 QEEETISIPYRR

>member
-15 TGLFTACSDDDDP
+15 TGLFTACSDDDEP
-28 VGPGEITVDKT
+28 VGPGEIAVDKT

-64 TAPWVMVSPAN
+64 AAPWVMVSPAN

-85 VDATLEYQSRSADL
+85 IDATLEYQSRSTDL
-99 LYRTASGKSQTVT
+99 LYRMTSGKSQTVT
-112 VTQLGYGKQIYLKED
+112 ITQLGYGKQIYLKED
-127 VVEVESAANYDKRLV
+127 VVEVESAADYDKRLV

-181 GWLLRRIG
+181 GWLMRRIG

-198 KETVVTDQRDLGI
+198 KETVVTNQKDLGI
-211 VLDEKARPR
+211 VLDEGSRPR
-220 TVKLNCH
+220 TVKLNCR
-227 WNMNIIPWV
+227 WNMNIVPWV

-253 NEKGENVD
+253 NDKGENID

-317 DENVPEGAVGR
+317 DDVPEEFVGR

-341 KDVLPREVRYLK
+341 GDVLPREVRYLK

-372 ICNELCDLKYLK
+372 MCDELCNLEYLK
-384 NLTVKAYGLQELPEN
+384 SLTVKAYGLQELPNN
-399 FKNLKES
+399 FKNLKN
-406 LEVLDLSFNGFTSLD
+406 LEVLDLSFNCFTSLD
-421 ALTQVIN
+421 KLTQTIN
-428 KQNFPHLRK
+428 KTNFPKMRK
-437 LHLYGQRRNDVVID
+437 LHLYGQRRNDVITD
-451 LQQSQNDGY
+451 LEASSKDNYQ
-460 LYNGNPLGLHF
+460 YNGYPLGLHF
-471 KMNGGIEPD
+471 KMHGSGPD
-480 EDGKVNIGNLNTE
+480 DPKE
-493 TKAFLDLLAW
+493 TNAFLQLLTW

-514 FMEGELPTD
+514 FMEGTLPTD
-523 AVVEEYFTSKG
+523 EQMKTALNAANKP
-534 ITKLHY
+534 LHY
-540 EADDFSTEPK
+540 TEADFSEDKK

-561 QWLLTEKEVT
+561 RWLLSDTEVT
-571 RKAANGDPIDGAT
+571 RKNADGTPIEGAT

-597 RAFSVN
+597 RAFSLN

-612 NWILFHPHFAE
+612 NWILFHPHFVE

-629 VFNQQEKGKNSDGE
+629 IFNQQEKGKNSDGE

-657 SYYYGAKPSDEEAAY
+657 SYYYGAKPKDEDAAY

-685 QEEETISIPYRRR
+685 QEEETISIPYRR

>member
-15 TGLFTACSDDDDP
+15 TGLFTACSDDDEP
-28 VGPGEITVDKT
+28 VGPGEIAVDKT

-64 TAPWVMVSPAN
+64 AAPWVMVSPAN

-85 VDATLEYQSRSADL
+85 IDATLEYQSRSTDL
-99 LYRTASGKSQTVT
+99 LYRTTSGKSQTVT
-112 VTQLGYGKQIYLKED
+112 ITQLGYGKQIYLKED
-127 VVEVESAANYDKRLV
+127 VVEVESAADYDKRLV

-181 GWLLRRIG
+181 GWLMRRIG

-198 KETVVTDQRDLGI
+198 KETVVTNQKDLGI
-211 VLDEKARPR
+211 VLDEGSRPR
-220 TVKLNCH
+220 TVKLNCR
-227 WNMNIIPWV
+227 WNMNIVPWV

-253 NEKGENVD
+253 NDKGENID

-317 DENVPEGAVGR
+317 DDVPEEFVGR

-341 KDVLPREVRYLK
+341 GDVLPREVRYLK

-372 ICNELCDLKYLK
+372 MCDELCNLEYLK
-384 NLTVKAYGLQELPEN
+384 SLTVKAYGLQELPNN
-399 FKNLKES
+399 FKNLKN
-406 LEVLDLSFNGFTSLD
+406 LEVLDLSFNCFTSLD
-421 ALTQVIN
+421 KLTQTIN
-428 KQNFPHLRK
+428 KTNFPKMRK
-437 LHLYGQRRNDVVID
+437 LHLYGQRRNDVITD
-451 LQQSQNDGY
+451 LEASSKDNYQ
-460 LYNGNPLGLHF
+460 YNGYPLGLHF
-471 KMNGGIEPD
+471 KMHGSGPD
-480 EDGKVNIGNLNTE
+480 DPKE
-493 TKAFLDLLAW
+493 TNAFLQLLTW

-514 FMEGELPTD
+514 FMEGTLPTD
-523 AVVEEYFTSKG
+523 EQMETALKAAN
-534 ITKLHY
+534 KPLHY
-540 EADDFSTEPK
+540 TEADFSEDKK

-561 QWLLTEKEVT
+561 RWLLSDTEVT
-571 RKAANGDPIDGAT
+571 RKNADGTPIEGAT
-584 VKGKD
+584 VKGNE

-597 RAFSVN
+597 RAFSLN

-612 NWILFHPHFAE
+612 NWILFHPHFVE

-629 VFNQQEKGKNSDGE
+629 IFNQQEKGKNSDGE

-657 SYYYGAKPSDEEAAY
+657 SYYYGAKPNDEDAAY
-672 PKYYSLYVASTGD
+672 RMYYSLYVASTGD
-685 QEEETISIPYRRR
+685 QEEETISIPYRR

>member
-15 TGLFTACSDDDDP
+15 TGLFTACSDDDEP
-28 VGPGEITVDKT
+28 VGPGEIAVDKT

-64 TAPWVMVSPAN
+64 AAPWGMVSPAN
-75 GNGSMESKVN
+75 GNGSTESKVN
-85 VDATLEYQSRSADL
+85 IDATLDYQSRSAEL
-99 LYRTASGKSQTVT
+99 MYRTVSGKSQTVT
-112 VTQLGYGKQIYLKED
+112 ITQLGYGKQIYVKED
-127 VVEVESAANYDKRLV
+127 GIEVESSADYEKRLV
-142 DFTITANVECIID
+142 DFTITANVECKID

-168 TEAEMAEAEKEKT
+168 TEAEMAEAEKEKD
-181 GWLLRRIG
+181 GWLVLK
-189 KNEIKLEDL
+189 KNEMKLEGH
-198 KETVVTDQRDLGI
+198 DLGI
-211 VLDEKARPR
+211 VLDEGSRPR
-220 TVKLNCH
+220 TVKLNCR
-227 WNMNIIPWV
+227 WKMNIVPWV
-236 RVAKIYLAAKNP
+236 RVAKVYLVAKNAD
-248 EDQLV
+248 DQLV
-253 NEKGENVD
+253 NDKGENID
-261 HVILTVKQKA
+261 HFILTVKQKA

-341 KDVLPREVRYLK
+341 GDVLPREVRYLK

-372 ICNELCDLKYLK
+372 ICDELCNLEHLKS
-384 NLTVKAYGLQELPEN
+384 LTVKAYGLQELPN
-399 FKNLKES
+399 SFKNLKS
-406 LEVLDLSFNGFTSLD
+406 LEVLDLSFNCFTSLD
-421 ALTQVIN
+421 KLTQTIN
-428 KQNFPHLRK
+428 KTNFPKMHK
-437 LHLYGQRRNDVVID
+437 LHLYGQRRNDVITD
-451 LQQSQNDGY
+451 LEASSKDNYQ
-460 LYNGNPLGLHF
+460 YNGYPLGLHF
-471 KMNGGIEPD
+471 KMHGSGPD
-480 EDGKVNIGNLNTE
+480 DPKE
-493 TKAFLDLLAW
+493 TNAFLQLLTW

-514 FMEGELPTD
+514 FMEGTLPTD
-523 AVVEEYFTSKG
+523 KQMETALKAAN
-534 ITKLHY
+534 KPLHY
-540 EADDFSTEPK
+540 TEADFSKDKK

-561 QWLLTEKEVT
+561 RWLLSDTVVT
-571 RKAANGDPIDGAT
+571 RKNADGTPIEGAT

-597 RAFSVN
+597 RAFSLN

-612 NWILFHPHFAE
+612 NWILFHPHFVE

-629 VFNQQEKGKNSDGE
+629 IFNQQEKGKNSDGE

-657 SYYYGAKPSDEEAAY
+657 SYYYGAKPNDKDAAY
-672 PKYYSLYVASTGD
+672 PMYYSLYVASTGD
-685 QEEETISIPYRRR
+685 QEEETISIPYRR

>member
-15 TGLFTACSDDDDP
+15 TGLFTACSDDDEP
-28 VGPGEITVDKT
+28 VGPGEIAVDKT

-64 TAPWVMVSPAN
+64 AAPWVMVSPAN

-85 VDATLEYQSRSADL
+85 IDATLEYQSRSTDL
-99 LYRTASGKSQTVT
+99 LYRTTSGKSQTVT
-112 VTQLGYGKQIYLKED
+112 ITQLGYGKQIYLKED
-127 VVEVESAANYDKRLV
+127 VVEVESAADYDKRLV

-181 GWLLRRIG
+181 GWLMRRIG

-198 KETVVTDQRDLGI
+198 KETVVTNQKDLGI
-211 VLDEKARPR
+211 VLDEGSRPR
-220 TVKLNCH
+220 TVKLNCR
-227 WNMNIIPWV
+227 WNMNIVPWV

-253 NEKGENVD
+253 NDKGENID

-317 DENVPEGAVGR
+317 DDVPEEFVGR

-341 KDVLPREVRYLK
+341 GDVLPREVRYLK

-372 ICNELCDLKYLK
+372 MCDELCNLEYLK
-384 NLTVKAYGLQELPEN
+384 SLTVKAYGLQELPEN
-399 FKNLKES
+399 FKNLKN
-406 LEVLDLSFNGFTSLD
+406 LEVLDLSFNCFTSLD
-421 ALTQVIN
+421 KLTQTIN
-428 KQNFPHLRK
+428 KTNFPKMRK
-437 LHLYGQRRNDVVID
+437 LHLYGQRRNDVITD
-451 LQQSQNDGY
+451 LEASSKDNYQ
-460 LYNGNPLGLHF
+460 YNGYPLGLHF
-471 KMNGGIEPD
+471 KMHGSGPD
-480 EDGKVNIGNLNTE
+480 DPKE
-493 TKAFLDLLAW
+493 TNAFLQLLTW

-514 FMEGELPTD
+514 FMEGTLPTD
-523 AVVEEYFTSKG
+523 KQMETALKAAN
-534 ITKLHY
+534 KPLHY
-540 EADDFSTEPK
+540 TEADFSVDKK

-561 QWLLTEKEVT
+561 RWLLDEKEVT
-571 RKAANGDPIDGAT
+571 RKNADGTPIEGAT
-584 VKGKD
+584 VKGTE

-597 RAFSVN
+597 RAFSLN

-612 NWILFHPHFAE
+612 NWILFHPHFVE

-629 VFNQQEKGKNSDGE
+629 IFNQQEKGKNSDGE

-657 SYYYGAKPSDEEAAY
+657 SYYYGAKPKDEDAAY

-685 QEEETISIPYRRR
+685 QEEETISIPYRR

>member
-15 TGLFTACSDDDDP
+15 TGLFTACSDDDEP
-28 VGPGEITVDKT
+28 VGPGEIAVDKT

-64 TAPWVMVSPAN
+64 AAPWVMVSPAN

-85 VDATLEYQSRSADL
+85 IDATLEYQSRSTDL
-99 LYRTASGKSQTVT
+99 LYRTTSGKSQTVT
-112 VTQLGYGKQIYLKED
+112 ITQLGYGKQIYLKED
-127 VVEVESAANYDKRLV
+127 VVEVESAADYDKRLV

-181 GWLLRRIG
+181 GWLMRRIG

-198 KETVVTDQRDLGI
+198 KETVVTNQKDLGI
-211 VLDEKARPR
+211 VLDEGSRPR
-220 TVKLNCH
+220 TVKLNCR
-227 WNMNIIPWV
+227 WNMNIVPWI

-253 NEKGENVD
+253 NDKGENID

-317 DENVPEGAVGR
+317 DDVPEEFVGR

-341 KDVLPREVRYLK
+341 GDVLPREVRYLK

-372 ICNELCDLKYLK
+372 MCDELCNLEYLK
-384 NLTVKAYGLQELPEN
+384 SLTVKAYGLQELPNN
-399 FKNLKES
+399 FKNLKN
-406 LEVLDLSFNGFTSLD
+406 LEVLDLSFNCFTSLD
-421 ALTQVIN
+421 KLTQTIN
-428 KQNFPHLRK
+428 KTNFPKMRK
-437 LHLYGQRRNDVVID
+437 LHLYGQRRNDVITD
-451 LQQSQNDGY
+451 LEASSKDNYQ
-460 LYNGNPLGLHF
+460 YNGYPLGLHF
-471 KMNGGIEPD
+471 KMHGSGPD
-480 EDGKVNIGNLNTE
+480 DPKE
-493 TKAFLDLLAW
+493 TNAFLQLLTW

-514 FMEGELPTD
+514 FMEGTLPTD
-523 AVVEEYFTSKG
+523 EQMKTALNAANKP
-534 ITKLHY
+534 LHY
-540 EADDFSTEPK
+540 TEADFSEDKK

-561 QWLLTEKEVT
+561 RWLLSDTEVT
-571 RKAANGDPIDGAT
+571 RKNADGTPIEGAT

-589 VLRVLPRA
+589 ILRVLPRA
-597 RAFSVN
+597 RAFSLN

-612 NWILFHPHFAE
+612 NWILFHPHFVE

-629 VFNQQEKGKNSDGE
+629 IFNQQEKGKNSDGE

-657 SYYYGAKPSDEEAAY
+657 SYYYGAKPKDKDAAY
-672 PKYYSLYVASTGD
+672 PMYYSLYVASTGD
-685 QEEETISIPYRRR
+685 QEEETISIPYRR